1 MADGKVKIETSVDQK
16 GIETG
21 LQEAEKKIQDFGK
34 AAQTEAQQVDKS
46 LSSMGQNVGS
56 DLQTGM
62 DHAQDV
68 MEQGAD
74 QITDAVADVDQSLEG
89 MGDGVSQSPLAEDM
103 QGVSESVDAS
113 AEEIVD
119 SIQDVEEAADQVGE
133 NADTS
138 GLSQSFRDAES
149 EIDSSCTGIDAA
161 VSKATQVIA
170 GFVSAAAITAAVKQA
185 TQYVVQV
192 GSAFE
197 ASMSEVQAISGA
209 TGAELEKM
217 SAKAKQLGS
226 TSRFSAT
233 EVSQAFKYMSLA
245 GWDVSQSIS
254 AVDGVIQLAA
264 ASGMDLAAASDMVT
278 DYLSAF
284 GMEADQATYM
294 ADMLAYA
301 QAHSNT
307 TAEML
312 GEAYKNCAANL
323 NASGQDIETTT
334 ALLEGMANQGKKG
347 SEAGTQLAAIMRDLT
362 AKMDEGAIQI
372 GETSVAVMDAQ
383 GNFRDLTD
391 IITDVDAA
399 TEGMGDAQK
408 AAALA
413 STFTSD
419 SITGL
424 NLILNEGIDKIAGY
438 ETELR
443 NSSGAASDMADTMQ
457 NNLQGKIT
465 AAGSALEGLGIA
477 AYDYISGPAGTV
489 VDMATGIFKGLTD
502 VLTPELDTAHQLL
515 ADAENTSAAVQSIY
529 DKMESQQKSFK
540 SNRDSIEAN
549 AEVAKR
555 LADNLF
561 DLADKADLSATDL
574 QTMGVY
580 VDELNSLIPDMNLS
594 LNEQTG
600 ELSMTREEVD
610 KLTESYKEQ
619 AIQQAFMEHYSE
631 LAGDYTS
638 ALKTAAEAKRNFD
651 MALADPE
658 ANAVWEQ
665 YKKKAEEFHTA
676 GEEWEDAYI
685 HAGNAIW
692 AANQAN
698 GDLLDGLLSSEE
710 AMNSAEQAVND
721 CDGAMQEWND
731 TMQDY
736 KESMSSATDATNDLS
751 EAQDNTTT
759 STEELLTAT
768 IEYEGQTYKT
778 IQEVSE
784 YFKKLEETYDSVYES
799 AMSSIMGQLDLYN
812 EWSAGAEITAAKALE
827 NFASC
832 VNGMTSYSE
841 NLSAL
846 TKGVEDVSTGSIEAL
861 DAGFVQYLR
870 DLGPQS
876 ASLVAAIAQ
885 EINAGNVQYI
895 QDLNDN
901 WDKYYNVSVEIAE
914 ENAEAETGFKEFA
927 GDLVSTAQQTAQDAT
942 QATADGIDSK
952 RPQVDESLQS
962 IAYDFMEKLTI
973 PDETTKIGS
982 DNIAGYITGAESKQ
996 PEVSTTAISLAGATE
1011 DGLTDTDA
1019 TTQIGSDNIVGYITG
1034 AEAQKENAENAAV
1047 DISNA
1052 TDDGLGSADTAK
1064 TAGKLM
1070 ASLLGV
1076 LVAGTTLAWIDG
1088 VAVSNAMNL
1097 GLGSA
1102 DTAGT
1107 ASKLSDKYVRRT
1119 REYRGEA
1126 ESAGRYL
1133 AEGFAAGIY
1142 AGQGSVAAAA
1152 ASSARAALA
1161 AFRATAQIHSP
1172 SAAAKADA
1180 LYVPEGWA
1188 GGIEEGKEQV
1198 EEAAADT
1205 ADATLDG
1212 FKDVL
1217 LPDLDLGWAVD
1228 QIRQA
1233 SYTMDAE
1240 LAQRATEST
1249 METVARSAPES
1260 QEKGSSD
1267 FDYDRLGEVVA
1278 SAIDGMDVRL
1288 DGKKVGK
1295 VMTSR
1300 INAGLQEYAQMNQRG
1315 VM

>member
-16 GIETG
+16 GIEVG
-21 LQEAEKKIQDFGK
+21 LQESERKINDFGK
-34 AAQTEAQQVDKS
+34 NAQNEAKQVDKS
-46 LSSMGQNVGS
+46 LSSMGQNVGTE
-56 DLQTGM
+56 LGTGM

-74 QITDAVADVDQSLEG
+74 QITNAVEEVDQSLEE
-89 MGDGVSQSPLAEDM
+89 MGEGVSEAPIAENL
-103 QGVSESVDAS
+103 QTVSESVDES
-113 AEEIVD
+113 ANQIVD
-119 SIQDVEEAADQVGE
+119 SIQDIEEATDQVGV

-138 GLSQSFRDAES
+138 GLSESFREAET

-161 VSKATQVIA
+161 VSKAGQTIA
-170 GFVSAAAITAAVKQA
+170 TFVSAAAIASAVKQA
-185 TQYVVQV
+185 TQYVVEV

-226 TSRFSAT
+226 TTKFSAT
-233 EVSQAFKYMSLA
+233 EASQAFKYMALA
-245 GWDVSQSIS
+245 GWDTNKSIS
-254 AVDGVIQLAA
+254 AVDGVLQLAA

-284 GMEADQATYM
+284 GMEASQATYM

-301 QAHSNT
+301 QSHSNT
-307 TAEML
+307 TAEQL
-312 GEAYKNCAANL
+312 GEAYKNCAANM

-334 ALLEGMANQGKKG
+334 AMLEALANQGSKS
-347 SEAGTQLAAIMRDLT
+347 SEAGTKVSAIMRDIT
-362 AKMDEGAIQI
+362 AKMDEGKIAI
-372 GETSVAVMDAQ
+372 GDTTVAVMDAN
-383 GNFRDLTD
+383 GNFRDM
-391 IITDVDAA
+391 TDVIKDVDDA
-399 TEGMGDAQK
+399 TKNMGDAEK

-419 SITGL
+419 SISGL
-424 NLILNEGIDKIAGY
+424 NMILNEGVDKITGY
-438 ETELR
+438 EEELR
-443 NSSGAASDMADTMQ
+443 NSIGAAADMADTMQ

-489 VDMATGIFKGLTD
+489 VDMATGMFKGLTD
-502 VLTPELDTAHQLL
+502 LISPAKSEMEQYIDDINIALDTVDASLKTAEKTMDAATVDTNKLETYKKTLLDLTGVENKNEYQKYQL
-515 ADAENTSAAVQSIY
+515 
-529 DKMESQQKSFK
+529 
-540 SNRDSIEAN
+540 
-549 AEVAKR
+549 KR
-555 LADNLF
+555 I
-561 DLADKADLSATDL
+561 
-574 QTMGVY
+574 
-580 VDELNSLIPDMNLS
+580 VDELSDTIPELAAAYDEETGSISLTNQEIEKLLDNQEAQVMQASAQEALEKVYQARFDAT
-594 LNEQTG
+594 LALTQAQDGLTEAQKRWNERVDEALGPNHQVVETLQDYYDITG
-600 ELSMTREEVD
+600 NTDDELEDLALSMESLSAEVD
-610 KLTESYKEQ
+610 RAQ
-619 AIQQAFMEHYSE
+619 
-631 LAGDYTS
+631 
-638 ALKTAAEAKRNFD
+638 
-651 MALADPE
+651 
-658 ANAVWEQ
+658 
-665 YKKKAEEFHTA
+665 
-676 GEEWEDAYI
+676 
-685 HAGNAIW
+685 
-692 AANQAN
+692 
-698 GDLLDGLLSSEE
+698 
-710 AMNSAEQAVND
+710 
-721 CDGAMQEWND
+721 
-731 TMQDY
+731 
-736 KESMSSATDATNDLS
+736 
-751 EAQDNTTT
+751 EAQDKANETA
-759 STEELLTAT
+759 EEYEKTVDRVKESLIGETDAQKEEKDAVEDGTDAKKGAITVNQDLLTSE
-768 IEYEGQTYKT
+768 IEYAGQTYKT
-778 IQEVSE
+778 TGEIAEKFQNLQEAYKSA
-784 YFKKLEETYDSVYES
+784 YES
-799 AMSSIMGQLDLYN
+799 AQGSIMGQLSLYS

-832 VNGMTSYSE
+832 VNGMTNYAA
-841 NLSAL
+841 NLDAL
-846 TKGVEDVSTGSIEAL
+846 TQGVTDVSTNSVVAL
-861 DAGFVQYLR
+861 DTGFVQYLR

-927 GDLVSTAQQTAQDAT
+927 GDLISTAQQTAQDAT

-1011 DGLTDTDA
+1011 DGLIDTDA

-1034 AEAQKENAENAAV
+1034 AEAQKENAENTAV

-1064 TAGKLM
+1064 TAGDLL

-1076 LVAGTTLAWIDG
+1076 LVAGTALAWADG
-1088 VAVSNAMNL
+1088 FAVSHAMNL
-1097 GLGSA
+1097 GLGSV
-1102 DTAGT
+1102 DTAKT
-1107 ASKLSDKYVRRT
+1107 ATKLSDKYIQKIRD
-1119 REYRGEA
+1119 YRGQS

-1260 QEKGSSD
+1260 QETGSSD

>member
-438 ETELR
+438 EEELR
-443 NSSGAASDMADTMQ
+443 NSSGAAANMADTMQ

-489 VDMATGIFKGLTD
+489 VDMATGMFKGLTD
-502 VLTPELDTAHQLL
+502 LISPARSEMEQYIDDINAALDTV
-515 ADAENTSAAVQSIY
+515 DASLETAEKTMNAAAVDTS
-529 DKMESQQKSFK
+529 KLESYKKTLLDLNGVENKNEYQKYQL
-540 SNRDSIEAN
+540 
-549 AEVAKR
+549 KR
-555 LADNLF
+555 I
-561 DLADKADLSATDL
+561 
-574 QTMGVY
+574 
-580 VDELNSLIPDMNLS
+580 VDELSDTIPELAAAYDEETGSINLTNQEIEKLLDNQKAQVMQASAQEALEKVYQARFDATLALTQAQDGLTEAQKRWNERVDEALGPNHQVVESLQDYYDITGNTDDELEDLALS
-594 LNEQTG
+594 IES
-600 ELSMTREEVD
+600 LSAEVD
-610 KLTESYKEQ
+610 RAQ
-619 AIQQAFMEHYSE
+619 
-631 LAGDYTS
+631 
-638 ALKTAAEAKRNFD
+638 
-651 MALADPE
+651 
-658 ANAVWEQ
+658 
-665 YKKKAEEFHTA
+665 
-676 GEEWEDAYI
+676 
-685 HAGNAIW
+685 
-692 AANQAN
+692 
-698 GDLLDGLLSSEE
+698 
-710 AMNSAEQAVND
+710 
-721 CDGAMQEWND
+721 
-731 TMQDY
+731 
-736 KESMSSATDATNDLS
+736 
-751 EAQDNTTT
+751 EAQDKANETA
-759 STEELLTAT
+759 EEYEKTVDRVKERLIGETDAQKEEKDAVEDGTDAKKGAITVNQDLLTSE
-768 IEYEGQTYKT
+768 IEYAGQTYKT
-778 IQEVSE
+778 
-784 YFKKLEETYDSVYES
+784 
-799 AMSSIMGQLDLYN
+799 
-812 EWSAGAEITAAKALE
+812 
-827 NFASC
+827 
-832 VNGMTSYSE
+832 
-841 NLSAL
+841 
-846 TKGVEDVSTGSIEAL
+846 TG
-861 DAGFVQYLR
+861 
-870 DLGPQS
+870 
-876 ASLVAAIAQ
+876 
-885 EINAGNVQYI
+885 
-895 QDLNDN
+895 
-901 WDKYYNVSVEIAE
+901 EIAE
-914 ENAEAETGFKEFA
+914 SFRPCKKHIKVRMKALKA
-927 GDLVSTAQQTAQDAT
+927 LLW
-942 QATADGIDSK
+942 DS
-952 RPQVDESLQS
+952 
-962 IAYDFMEKLTI
+962 
-973 PDETTKIGS
+973 
-982 DNIAGYITGAESKQ
+982 
-996 PEVSTTAISLAGATE
+996 
-1011 DGLTDTDA
+1011 
-1019 TTQIGSDNIVGYITG
+1019 
-1034 AEAQKENAENAAV
+1034 
-1047 DISNA
+1047 
-1052 TDDGLGSADTAK
+1052 
-1064 TAGKLM
+1064 
-1070 ASLLGV
+1070 
-1076 LVAGTTLAWIDG
+1076 
-1088 VAVSNAMNL
+1088 
-1097 GLGSA
+1097 
-1102 DTAGT
+1102 
-1107 ASKLSDKYVRRT
+1107 
-1119 REYRGEA
+1119 
-1126 ESAGRYL
+1126 
-1133 AEGFAAGIY
+1133 
-1142 AGQGSVAAAA
+1142 
-1152 ASSARAALA
+1152 
-1161 AFRATAQIHSP
+1161 
-1172 SAAAKADA
+1172 
-1180 LYVPEGWA
+1180 
-1188 GGIEEGKEQV
+1188 
-1198 EEAAADT
+1198 
-1205 ADATLDG
+1205 
-1212 FKDVL
+1212 
-1217 LPDLDLGWAVD
+1217 
-1228 QIRQA
+1228 
-1233 SYTMDAE
+1233 
-1240 LAQRATEST
+1240 
-1249 METVARSAPES
+1249 
-1260 QEKGSSD
+1260 
-1267 FDYDRLGEVVA
+1267 
-1278 SAIDGMDVRL
+1278 
-1288 DGKKVGK
+1288 
-1295 VMTSR
+1295 
-1300 INAGLQEYAQMNQRG
+1300 
-1315 VM
+1315 

>member
-1 MADGKVKIETSVDQK
+1 MADGKIKIETSVDQK

-21 LQEAEKKIQDFGK
+21 LQESEKKIQDFGK

-284 GMEADQATYM
+284 GMEASQATYM

-301 QAHSNT
+301 QSHSNT
-307 TAEML
+307 TAEQL
-312 GEAYKNCAANL
+312 GEAYKNCAANM

-334 ALLEGMANQGKKG
+334 AMLEALANQGSKS
-347 SEAGTQLAAIMRDLT
+347 SEAGTKVSAIMRDIT
-362 AKMDEGAIQI
+362 AKMDEGKIAI
-372 GETSVAVMDAQ
+372 GDTTVAVMDAN
-383 GNFRDLTD
+383 GNFRDMTD
-391 IITDVDAA
+391 IIKDVDTA
-399 TEGMGDAQK
+399 TQGMGDAEK

-419 SITGL
+419 SISGL
-424 NLILNEGIDKIAGY
+424 NMILNEGVDKITGY
-438 ETELR
+438 EEELR
-443 NSSGAASDMADTMQ
+443 NSSGAAADMADTMQ

-489 VDMATGIFKGLTD
+489 VDMATGMFKGLTD
-502 VLTPELDTAHQLL
+502 LISPAKSEMEQYIDDINIALDTV
-515 ADAENTSAAVQSIY
+515 DAS
-529 DKMESQQKSFK
+529 
-540 SNRDSIEAN
+540 
-549 AEVAKR
+549 
-555 LADNLF
+555 
-561 DLADKADLSATDL
+561 
-574 QTMGVY
+574 
-580 VDELNSLIPDMNLS
+580 
-594 LNEQTG
+594 
-600 ELSMTREEVD
+600 
-610 KLTESYKEQ
+610 
-619 AIQQAFMEHYSE
+619 
-631 LAGDYTS
+631 
-638 ALKTAAEAKRNFD
+638 LKTAEKTMDAATVDTNKLET
-651 MALADPE
+651 
-658 ANAVWEQ
+658 
-665 YKKKAEEFHTA
+665 YKKT
-676 GEEWEDAYI
+676 
-685 HAGNAIW
+685 
-692 AANQAN
+692 
-698 GDLLDGLLSSEE
+698 LLDLTGVENKNEYQKYQLKRIVAELSDTIPELAAAYDEETGSISLTNQEIEKLLDNQKAQVMQASAQEALEKVYQAQFDATLALTQAQDGLTEAQKRWNERVDEALGPNHQVVESLQDYYDITGNTDDELEDLALSIESL
-710 AMNSAEQAVND
+710 SAEVDRAQ
-721 CDGAMQEWND
+721 
-731 TMQDY
+731 
-736 KESMSSATDATNDLS
+736 
-751 EAQDNTTT
+751 EAQDKANETA
-759 STEELLTAT
+759 EEYEKTVDRVKESLIGETDAQKDEKDAVEDGTDAKKGAITANQDLLTSE
-768 IEYEGQTYKT
+768 IEYAGQTYKT
-778 IQEVSE
+778 TGEIAEKFQTLQEAYKSA
-784 YFKKLEETYDSVYES
+784 YES
-799 AMSSIMGQLDLYN
+799 AQGSIMGQLSLYS

-832 VNGMTSYSE
+832 VNGMTNYAA
-841 NLSAL
+841 NLDAL
-846 TKGVEDVSTGSIEAL
+846 TQGVTDVSTNSVVAL
-861 DAGFVQYLR
+861 DTGFVQYLR

-1019 TTQIGSDNIVGYITG
+1019 TTQIGSGNIVGYITG

-1133 AEGFAAGIY
+1133 SEGFAAGIY

-1180 LYVPEGWA
+1180 LFVPEGWA
-1188 GGIEEGKEQV
+1188 GGIEAGQEQV
-1198 EEAAADT
+1198 EKAAEET
-1205 ADATLDG
+1205 AEVTLDS
-1212 FKDVL
+1212 FKDFL
-1217 LPDLDLGWAVD
+1217 LPEVD
-1228 QIRQA
+1228 TSLVIDQLTQQPQI
-1233 SYTMDAE
+1233 
-1240 LAQRATEST
+1240 LAQTITESGT
-1249 METVARSAPES
+1249 ESVVRSMPVQSESASSEPDYEKVGEAVARALENT
-1260 QEKGSSD
+1260 E
-1267 FDYDRLGEVVA
+1267 
-1278 SAIDGMDVRL
+1278 VRL

-1295 VMTSR
+1295 VMTGR

>member
-1 MADGKVKIETSVDQK
+1 MSDGKVKIETSVDPQ

-21 LQEAEKKIQDFGK
+21 LQDSEKKIQNFGK
-34 AAQTEAQQVDKS
+34 TAQDQAQQVDKS
-46 LSSMGQNVGS
+46 LSSMGQNVGN

-89 MGDGVSQSPLAEDM
+89 MGDGVSQSPIAEDM

-226 TSRFSAT
+226 TTKFSAT
-233 EVSQAFKYMSLA
+233 EASQALKYMALA
-245 GWDVSQSIS
+245 GWDTNKSIS
-254 AVDGVIQLAA
+254 AIDGVLQLAA
-264 ASGMDLAAASDMVT
+264 ASGIDLAAASDMVT

-284 GMEADQATYM
+284 GMEASQATYM

-301 QAHSNT
+301 QSHSNT
-307 TAEML
+307 TAEQL

-399 TEGMGDAQK
+399 TAGMGDAEK

-413 STFTSD
+413 TTFTSD

-424 NLILNEGIDKIAGY
+424 NLILNEGIGKIAGY
-438 ETELR
+438 EEELR
-443 NSSGAASDMADTMQ
+443 NSSGAAADMADTMQ

-477 AYDYISGPAGTV
+477 AYDYVSGPAGKV
-489 VDMATGIFKGLTD
+489 VDVATGMFKGVTD
-502 VLTPELDTAHQLL
+502 LITPVKSEMEQYIDDINATLDTVEASAEKTMDTATVDTGKLETYKKTLLELNGVENKNEYQKYQL
-515 ADAENTSAAVQSIY
+515 
-529 DKMESQQKSFK
+529 
-540 SNRDSIEAN
+540 
-549 AEVAKR
+549 KR
-555 LADNLF
+555 I
-561 DLADKADLSATDL
+561 
-574 QTMGVY
+574 
-580 VDELNSLIPDMNLS
+580 VDELSETIPELAEAYDDETGSINLTNQEIEKLIDNQKAQVMQASAQAALEKVYQAQFDATLS
-594 LNEQTG
+594 LTQAQDG
-600 ELSMTREEVD
+600 
-610 KLTESYKEQ
+610 LTEAQ
-619 AIQQAFMEHYSE
+619 
-631 LAGDYTS
+631 
-638 ALKTAAEAKRNFD
+638 
-651 MALADPE
+651 
-658 ANAVWEQ
+658 
-665 YKKKAEEFHTA
+665 KK
-676 GEEWEDAYI
+676 
-685 HAGNAIW
+685 
-692 AANQAN
+692 
-698 GDLLDGLLSSEE
+698 
-710 AMNSAEQAVND
+710 
-721 CDGAMQEWND
+721 WND
-731 TMQDY
+731 VAGAAAVTAPIETYNDY
-736 KESMSSATDATNDLS
+736 VAVTGQASESVEHLYNEMVNAKDVVDRAQ
-751 EAQDNTTT
+751 EAQDKANETAEEYEKTVDKVKESLIGETDAQKADSEATDEATDKKEKLT
-759 STEELLTAT
+759 SANQELLTSQ
-768 IEYEGQTYKT
+768 IEYAGKTYKT
-778 IQEVSE
+778 TDEIAEK
-784 YFKKLEETYDSVYES
+784 FETLKDAYES
-799 AMSSIMGQLDLYN
+799 AYESAQGSIMGQLSLYS
-812 EWSAGAEITAAKALE
+812 EWSAGAEITASKALE

-832 VNGMTSYSE
+832 VSGMTNYAV
-841 NLSAL
+841 NLDAL
-846 TKGVEDVSTGSIEAL
+846 TQGVTDVSNNSIVAL
-861 DAGFVQYLR
+861 DEGFVQYLR
-870 DLGPQS
+870 NLGPQS

-901 WDKYYNVSVEIAE
+901 WDKYYNVSVEIAD
-914 ENAEAETGFKEFA
+914 ENAEAETGYKAYAER
-927 GDLVSTAQQTAQDAT
+927 LVSTAQQAAQDAT

-1019 TTQIGSDNIVGYITG
+1019 TTQIGSDNVAGYITG
-1034 AEAQKENAENAAV
+1034 AEAQKENAENTAV

-1064 TAGKLM
+1064 TAGDLL

-1076 LVAGTTLAWIDG
+1076 LVAGTALAWADG
-1088 VAVSNAMNL
+1088 FAVSHAMNL
-1097 GLGSA
+1097 GLGSV
-1102 DTAGT
+1102 DTAKT
-1107 ASKLSDKYVRRT
+1107 ATKLSDKYIQKIRD
-1119 REYRGEA
+1119 YRGQS

-1260 QEKGSSD
+1260 QETGSSD

>member
-1 MADGKVKIETSVDQK
+1 MADGKIKIETSVDQK

-21 LQEAEKKIQDFGK
+21 LQESEKKIQDFGK

-284 GMEADQATYM
+284 GMEASQATYM

-301 QAHSNT
+301 QSHSNT
-307 TAEML
+307 TAEQL
-312 GEAYKNCAANL
+312 GEAYKNCAANM

-334 ALLEGMANQGKKG
+334 AMLEALANQGSKS
-347 SEAGTQLAAIMRDLT
+347 SEAGTKVSAIMRDIT
-362 AKMDEGAIQI
+362 AKMDEGKIAI
-372 GETSVAVMDAQ
+372 GDTTVAVMDAN
-383 GNFRDLTD
+383 GNFRDMTD
-391 IITDVDAA
+391 IIKDVDTA
-399 TEGMGDAQK
+399 TQGMGDAEK

-419 SITGL
+419 SISGL
-424 NLILNEGIDKIAGY
+424 NMILNEGVDKITGY
-438 ETELR
+438 EEELR
-443 NSSGAASDMADTMQ
+443 NSSGAAADMADTMQ

-489 VDMATGIFKGLTD
+489 VDMATGMFKGLTD
-502 VLTPELDTAHQLL
+502 LISPAKSEMEQYIDDINIALDTV
-515 ADAENTSAAVQSIY
+515 DAS
-529 DKMESQQKSFK
+529 
-540 SNRDSIEAN
+540 
-549 AEVAKR
+549 
-555 LADNLF
+555 
-561 DLADKADLSATDL
+561 
-574 QTMGVY
+574 
-580 VDELNSLIPDMNLS
+580 
-594 LNEQTG
+594 
-600 ELSMTREEVD
+600 
-610 KLTESYKEQ
+610 
-619 AIQQAFMEHYSE
+619 
-631 LAGDYTS
+631 
-638 ALKTAAEAKRNFD
+638 LKTAEKTMDAATVDTNKLET
-651 MALADPE
+651 
-658 ANAVWEQ
+658 
-665 YKKKAEEFHTA
+665 YKKT
-676 GEEWEDAYI
+676 
-685 HAGNAIW
+685 
-692 AANQAN
+692 
-698 GDLLDGLLSSEE
+698 LLDLTGVENKNEYQKYQLKRIVAELSDTIPELAAAYDEETGSISLTNQEIEKLLDNQKAQVMQASAQEALEKVYQAQFDATLALTQAQDGLTEAQKRWNERVDEALGPNHQVVESLQDYYDITGNTDDELEDLALSIESL
-710 AMNSAEQAVND
+710 SAEVDRAQ
-721 CDGAMQEWND
+721 
-731 TMQDY
+731 
-736 KESMSSATDATNDLS
+736 
-751 EAQDNTTT
+751 EAQDKANETA
-759 STEELLTAT
+759 EEYEKTVDRVKESLIGETDAQKDEKDAVEDGTDAKKGAITANQDLLTSE
-768 IEYEGQTYKT
+768 IEYAGQTYKT
-778 IQEVSE
+778 TGEIAEKFQTLQEAYKSA
-784 YFKKLEETYDSVYES
+784 YES
-799 AMSSIMGQLDLYN
+799 AQGSIMGQLSLYS

-832 VNGMTSYSE
+832 VNGMTNYAA
-841 NLSAL
+841 NLDAL
-846 TKGVEDVSTGSIEAL
+846 TQGVTDVSTNSVVAL
-861 DAGFVQYLR
+861 DTGFVQYLR

-1019 TTQIGSDNIVGYITG
+1019 TTQIGSGNIVGYITG

-1133 AEGFAAGIY
+1133 SEGFAAGIY

-1161 AFRATAQIHSP
+1161 EFRATAQIHSP

-1180 LYVPEGWA
+1180 LFVPEGWA
-1188 GGIEEGKEQV
+1188 GGIEAGQEQV
-1198 EEAAADT
+1198 EKAAEET
-1205 ADATLDG
+1205 AEVTLDS
-1212 FKDVL
+1212 FKDFL
-1217 LPDLDLGWAVD
+1217 LPEVD
-1228 QIRQA
+1228 TSLVIDQLTQQPQI
-1233 SYTMDAE
+1233 
-1240 LAQRATEST
+1240 LAQTITESGT
-1249 METVARSAPES
+1249 ESVVRSMPVQSESASSEPDYEKVGEAVARALENT
-1260 QEKGSSD
+1260 E
-1267 FDYDRLGEVVA
+1267 
-1278 SAIDGMDVRL
+1278 VRL

-1295 VMTSR
+1295 VMTGR

>member
-1 MADGKVKIETSVDQK
+1 MADGKIKIETSVDQK

-21 LQEAEKKIQDFGK
+21 LQESEKKIQDFGK

-399 TEGMGDAQK
+399 TKGMGDAQK

-438 ETELR
+438 EEELR
-443 NSSGAASDMADTMQ
+443 NSSGAAANMADTMQ

-477 AYDYISGPAGTV
+477 AYSYISGPAGKV
-489 VDMATGIFKGLTD
+489 VDTATSMFKGMTD
-502 VLTPELDTAHQLL
+502 LISPARSEMEQYIDDINAALDTV
-515 ADAENTSAAVQSIY
+515 DASLETAEKTMNAAAVDTS
-529 DKMESQQKSFK
+529 KLESYKKTLLDLNGVENKNEYQKYQL
-540 SNRDSIEAN
+540 
-549 AEVAKR
+549 KR
-555 LADNLF
+555 I
-561 DLADKADLSATDL
+561 
-574 QTMGVY
+574 
-580 VDELNSLIPDMNLS
+580 VDELSDTIPELAAAYDEETGSINLTNQEIEKLLDNQKAQVMQASAQAALEKVYQAQFDAALS
-594 LNEQTG
+594 LTQAQDG
-600 ELSMTREEVD
+600 
-610 KLTESYKEQ
+610 LTEAQ
-619 AIQQAFMEHYSE
+619 
-631 LAGDYTS
+631 
-638 ALKTAAEAKRNFD
+638 
-651 MALADPE
+651 
-658 ANAVWEQ
+658 
-665 YKKKAEEFHTA
+665 KK
-676 GEEWEDAYI
+676 
-685 HAGNAIW
+685 
-692 AANQAN
+692 
-698 GDLLDGLLSSEE
+698 
-710 AMNSAEQAVND
+710 
-721 CDGAMQEWND
+721 WND
-731 TMQDY
+731 VASAASVSAPIETYNDY
-736 KESMSSATDATNDLS
+736 VAVTGQASDSVEQLYNEMVNAKDAVDRAQ
-751 EAQDNTTT
+751 EAQDKANETA
-759 STEELLTAT
+759 EEYEKTVDQVKESLIGETDAQKEEKDAVEDGTDAKKGAITVNQDLLTSE
-768 IEYEGQTYKT
+768 IEYAGQTYKT
-778 IQEVSE
+778 TGEIAEKFQTLQEAYKSA
-784 YFKKLEETYDSVYES
+784 YES
-799 AMSSIMGQLDLYN
+799 AQGSIMGQLSLYS

-832 VNGMTSYSE
+832 VNGMTNYAA
-841 NLSAL
+841 NLDAL
-846 TKGVEDVSTGSIEAL
+846 TQGVTDVSTNSVVAL
-861 DAGFVQYLR
+861 DTGFVQYLR

>member
-74 QITDAVADVDQSLEG
+74 QITDAVADVDQSLDG
-89 MGDGVSQSPLAEDM
+89 MGDGVSKAPLTEEM
-103 QGVSESVDAS
+103 QRASESVSESAEKIAKS
-113 AEEIVD
+113 AEEAD
-119 SIQDVEEAADQVGE
+119 KSTEEFGK
-133 NADTS
+133 NTDTS
-138 GLSQSFRDAES
+138 GMRKSFREAER
-149 EIDSSCTGIDAA
+149 EVGSSCTGIDVA
-161 VSKATQVIA
+161 VSKATQIIA
-170 GFVSAAAITAAVKQA
+170 GFVSAAAITAAAKQA
-185 TQYVVQV
+185 TQYVIEV

-209 TGAELEKM
+209 TSAELEKM

-284 GMEADQATYM
+284 GMEASQATYM

-301 QAHSNT
+301 QSHSNT
-307 TAEML
+307 TAEQL
-312 GEAYKNCAANL
+312 GEAYKNCAANM

-334 ALLEGMANQGKKG
+334 AMLEALANQGSKS
-347 SEAGTQLAAIMRDLT
+347 SEAGTKVSAIMRDIT
-362 AKMDEGAIQI
+362 AKMDEGKIAI
-372 GETSVAVMDAQ
+372 GDTTVAVMDAN
-383 GNFRDLTD
+383 GNFRDMTD
-391 IITDVDAA
+391 IIKDVDTA
-399 TEGMGDAQK
+399 TQGMGDAEK

-419 SITGL
+419 SISGL
-424 NLILNEGIDKIAGY
+424 NMILNEGVDKITGY
-438 ETELR
+438 EEELR
-443 NSSGAASDMADTMQ
+443 NSSGAAADMADTMQ

-489 VDMATGIFKGLTD
+489 VDMATGMFKGLTD
-502 VLTPELDTAHQLL
+502 LISPAKSEMEQYIDDINIALDTV
-515 ADAENTSAAVQSIY
+515 DAS
-529 DKMESQQKSFK
+529 
-540 SNRDSIEAN
+540 
-549 AEVAKR
+549 
-555 LADNLF
+555 
-561 DLADKADLSATDL
+561 
-574 QTMGVY
+574 
-580 VDELNSLIPDMNLS
+580 
-594 LNEQTG
+594 
-600 ELSMTREEVD
+600 
-610 KLTESYKEQ
+610 
-619 AIQQAFMEHYSE
+619 
-631 LAGDYTS
+631 
-638 ALKTAAEAKRNFD
+638 LKTAEKTMDAATVDTNKLET
-651 MALADPE
+651 
-658 ANAVWEQ
+658 
-665 YKKKAEEFHTA
+665 YKKT
-676 GEEWEDAYI
+676 
-685 HAGNAIW
+685 
-692 AANQAN
+692 
-698 GDLLDGLLSSEE
+698 LLDLTGVENKNEYQKYQLKRIVAELSDTIPELAAAYDEETGSISLTNQEIEKLLDNQKAQVMQASAQEALEKVYQAQFDATLALTQAQDGLTEAQKRWNERVDEALGPNHQVVESLQDYYDITGNTDDELEDLALSIESL
-710 AMNSAEQAVND
+710 SAEVDRAQ
-721 CDGAMQEWND
+721 
-731 TMQDY
+731 
-736 KESMSSATDATNDLS
+736 
-751 EAQDNTTT
+751 EAQDKANETA
-759 STEELLTAT
+759 EEYEKTVDRVKESLIGETDAQKDEKDAVEDGTDAKKGAITANQDLLTSE
-768 IEYEGQTYKT
+768 IEYAGQTYKT
-778 IQEVSE
+778 TGEIAEKFQTLQEAYKSA
-784 YFKKLEETYDSVYES
+784 YES
-799 AMSSIMGQLDLYN
+799 AQGSIMGQLSLYS

-832 VNGMTSYSE
+832 VNGMTNYAA
-841 NLSAL
+841 NLDAL
-846 TKGVEDVSTGSIEAL
+846 TQGVTDVSTNSVVAL
-861 DAGFVQYLR
+861 DTGFVQYLR

-1034 AEAQKENAENAAV
+1034 AEAQKENAENTAV

-1180 LYVPEGWA
+1180 LFVPEGWA
-1188 GGIEEGKEQV
+1188 GGIEDGQEQV
-1198 EEAAADT
+1198 EKAAEET
-1205 ADATLDG
+1205 AEVTLDS
-1212 FKDVL
+1212 FKDLL
-1217 LPDLDLGWAVD
+1217 LPEVD
-1228 QIRQA
+1228 TSLVIDQLTQQPQI
-1233 SYTMDAE
+1233 
-1240 LAQRATEST
+1240 LAQTITESGT
-1249 METVARSAPES
+1249 ESVVRSIPEQSESASSEPDYEKVGEAVARALENT
-1260 QEKGSSD
+1260 E
-1267 FDYDRLGEVVA
+1267 
-1278 SAIDGMDVRL
+1278 VRL

>member
-1 MADGKVKIETSVDQK
+1 MSDGKVKIETSVDPQ

-21 LQEAEKKIQDFGK
+21 LQDSEKKIQDFGK
-34 AAQTEAQQVDKS
+34 TAQDQAQQVDKS
-46 LSSMGQNVGS
+46 LSSMGQNVGN

-103 QGVSESVDAS
+103 QGVSKSVDAS

-185 TQYVVQV
+185 TRYVVQV

-209 TGAELEKM
+209 TSAELEKM

-438 ETELR
+438 EEELR
-443 NSSGAASDMADTMQ
+443 SSSGAAANMADTMQ

-489 VDMATGIFKGLTD
+489 VDMATGMFKGLTD
-502 VLTPELDTAHQLL
+502 LISPARSEMEQYIDDINAALDTVDASLETAEKIMDTATVDTNKLEAYKKILLDLNGVENKNEYQKYQLKRIVDELSDTISEL
-515 ADAENTSAAVQSIY
+515 AAAYDEEKGSINLTTQEIEKLIATQEKQVMLQAAQEAKNEVYKELTNATLAAQMAQDGLTEAQQKWNDIAGSAAVSAPIETYNDYVAVTGQAS
-529 DKMESQQKSFK
+529 
-540 SNRDSIEAN
+540 DSVE
-549 AEVAKR
+549 R
-555 LADNLF
+555 LYNEM
-561 DLADKADLSATDL
+561 LSAKAASERAEEAKSKAEKTTKD
-574 QTMGVY
+574 Y
-580 VDELNSLIPDMNLS
+580 EKAVDEM
-594 LNEQTG
+594 
-600 ELSMTREEVD
+600 
-610 KLTESYKEQ
+610 TESLLGETDAQKEEKDAVEDDTDAKKG
-619 AIQQAFMEHYSE
+619 AI
-631 LAGDYTS
+631 T
-638 ALKTAAEAKRNFD
+638 
-651 MALADPE
+651 
-658 ANAVWEQ
+658 V
-665 YKKKAEEFHTA
+665 
-676 GEEWEDAYI
+676 
-685 HAGNAIW
+685 
-692 AANQAN
+692 NQ
-698 GDLLDGLLSSEE
+698 DLLTSE
-710 AMNSAEQAVND
+710 
-721 CDGAMQEWND
+721 
-731 TMQDY
+731 
-736 KESMSSATDATNDLS
+736 
-751 EAQDNTTT
+751 
-759 STEELLTAT
+759 
-768 IEYEGQTYKT
+768 IEYAGQTYKT
-778 IQEVSE
+778 TGEIAEKFQTLQEAYKSA
-784 YFKKLEETYDSVYES
+784 YES
-799 AMSSIMGQLDLYN
+799 AQGSIMGQLSLYS

-832 VNGMTSYSE
+832 VNGMTNYAA
-841 NLSAL
+841 NLDAL
-846 TKGVEDVSTGSIEAL
+846 TQGVTDVSTNSIVAL
-861 DAGFVQYLR
+861 DTGFVQYLR

-901 WDKYYNVSVEIAE
+901 WDKYYNVSVEIAD
-914 ENAEAETGFKEFA
+914 ENAEAETGYKQFA
-927 GDLVSTAQQTAQDAT
+927 EDLVSTSQQTAQNTT
-942 QATADGIDSK
+942 QATADGISSVQD
-952 RPQVDESLQS
+952 RIHESTS
-962 IAYDFMEKLTI
+962 IVMKDFTDTLTI
-973 PDETTKIGS
+973 PDETSKIGS

-996 PEVSTTAISLAGATE
+996 QEVSNTAIALATTTE
-1011 DGLTDTDA
+1011 DGLTDTA
-1019 TTQIGSDNIVGYITG
+1019 QTTQIGSDNVAGYITG
-1034 AEAQKENAENAAV
+1034 AESQKDAAQDTAV
-1047 DISNA
+1047 GISEA
-1052 TDDGLGSADTAK
+1052 TDEGLGSADTAA
-1064 TAGKLM
+1064 TAGNLL

-1260 QEKGSSD
+1260 QETGSSD

-1278 SAIDGMDVRL
+1278 SAIDGMDVSL

>member
-1 MADGKVKIETSVDQK
+1 MADGKIKIETSVDQK
-16 GIETG
+16 GIKTG
-21 LQEAEKKIQDFGK
+21 LQESEKTVANFGK
-34 AAQTEAQQVDKS
+34 STQ
-46 LSSMGQNVGS
+46 
-56 DLQTGM
+56 
-62 DHAQDV
+62 
-68 MEQGAD
+68 
-74 QITDAVADVDQSLEG
+74 
-89 MGDGVSQSPLAEDM
+89 
-103 QGVSESVDAS
+103 
-113 AEEIVD
+113 
-119 SIQDVEEAADQVGE
+119 E
-133 NADTS
+133 N
-138 GLSQSFRDAES
+138 FK
-149 EIDSSCTGIDAA
+149 GIDAA
-161 VSKATQVIA
+161 VSKAGQTIA
-170 GFVSAAAITAAVKQA
+170 TVVSAAAIASAVKQA
-185 TQYVVQV
+185 TQYVVEV
-192 GSAFE
+192 GSTFE

-209 TGAELEKM
+209 TSAELEKM

-226 TSRFSAT
+226 SSKFSAT
-233 EVSQAFKYMSLA
+233 EASQAFKYMALA
-245 GWDVSQSIS
+245 GWDTNKSIS
-254 AVDGVIQLAA
+254 AIDGVLQLAA
-264 ASGMDLAAASDMVT
+264 ASGMDLAKASDMVT

-307 TAEML
+307 TAEQL
-312 GEAYKNCAANL
+312 GEAYKNCAANM

-334 ALLEGMANQGKKG
+334 SLLEALANQGSKS
-347 SEAGTQLAAIMRDLT
+347 SEAGTKVAAIMRDVT
-362 AKMDEGAIQI
+362 AKMDDGKIAI
-372 GETSVAVMDAQ
+372 GDTTVAVMDAN
-383 GNFRDLTD
+383 GNFRDM
-391 IITDVDAA
+391 TDVIKDVDDA
-399 TEGMGDAQK
+399 TKNMGDAEK

-419 SITGL
+419 SISGL
-424 NLILNEGIDKIAGY
+424 NMILNEGIDKVAGY
-438 ETELR
+438 EEELR

-457 NNLQGKIT
+457 SNLQGKIT

-477 AYDYISGPAGTV
+477 AYNYISGPAGKV
-489 VDMATGIFKGLTD
+489 VDIATGIFKGLTD

-529 DKMESQQKSFK
+529 DKMESQQKNFK

-768 IEYEGQTYKT
+768 IKYEGQTYKT
-778 IQEVSE
+778 TQEVSE

-812 EWSAGAEITAAKALE
+812 EWSSGSEITAAKALE

-895 QDLNDN
+895 EDLNAN
-901 WDKYYNVSVEIAE
+901 WRQYYNVSTIIAD
-914 ENAEAETGFKEFA
+914 ENAEAETGYNQFA
-927 GDLVSTAQQTAQDAT
+927 ENLISTAQQTAQDAT

-1011 DGLTDTDA
+1011 DGLIDTDA

-1034 AEAQKENAENAAV
+1034 AEAQKENAENTAV

-1180 LYVPEGWA
+1180 LFVPEGWA
-1188 GGIEEGKEQV
+1188 GGIEDGQEQV
-1198 EEAAADT
+1198 EKAAEET
-1205 ADATLDG
+1205 AEVTLDS
-1212 FKDVL
+1212 FKDLL
-1217 LPDLDLGWAVD
+1217 LPEVD
-1228 QIRQA
+1228 TSLVIDQLTQQPQI
-1233 SYTMDAE
+1233 
-1240 LAQRATEST
+1240 LAQTITESGT
-1249 METVARSAPES
+1249 ELVVRSMPEQSESASSEPDYEKVGEAVARALENT
-1260 QEKGSSD
+1260 E
-1267 FDYDRLGEVVA
+1267 
-1278 SAIDGMDVRL
+1278 VRL

-1295 VMTSR
+1295 VMTGR

>member
-74 QITDAVADVDQSLEG
+74 QITDAVADVDQSLDG
-89 MGDGVSQSPLAEDM
+89 MGDGVSKAPLTEEM
-103 QGVSESVDAS
+103 QRASESVSESAEKIAKS
-113 AEEIVD
+113 AEEAD
-119 SIQDVEEAADQVGE
+119 KSTEEFGK
-133 NADTS
+133 NTDTS
-138 GLSQSFRDAES
+138 GMRKSFREAER
-149 EIDSSCTGIDAA
+149 EVGSSCTGIDVA
-161 VSKATQVIA
+161 VSKATQIIA
-170 GFVSAAAITAAVKQA
+170 GFVSAAAITAAAKQA
-185 TQYVVQV
+185 TQYVIEV

-209 TGAELEKM
+209 TSAELEKM

-284 GMEADQATYM
+284 GMEASQATYM

-301 QAHSNT
+301 QSHSNT
-307 TAEML
+307 TAEQL
-312 GEAYKNCAANL
+312 GEAYKNCAANM

-334 ALLEGMANQGKKG
+334 AMLEALANQGSKS
-347 SEAGTQLAAIMRDLT
+347 SEAGTKVSAIMRDIT
-362 AKMDEGAIQI
+362 AKMDEGKIAI
-372 GETSVAVMDAQ
+372 GDTTVAVMDAN
-383 GNFRDLTD
+383 GNFRDMTD
-391 IITDVDAA
+391 IIKDVDTAA
-399 TEGMGDAQK
+399 QGMGDAEK

-419 SITGL
+419 SISGL
-424 NLILNEGIDKIAGY
+424 NMILNEGVDKITGY
-438 ETELR
+438 EEELR
-443 NSSGAASDMADTMQ
+443 NSSGAAADMADTMQ

-489 VDMATGIFKGLTD
+489 VDMATGMFKGLTD
-502 VLTPELDTAHQLL
+502 LISPAKSEMEQYIDDINIALDTV
-515 ADAENTSAAVQSIY
+515 DAS
-529 DKMESQQKSFK
+529 
-540 SNRDSIEAN
+540 
-549 AEVAKR
+549 
-555 LADNLF
+555 
-561 DLADKADLSATDL
+561 
-574 QTMGVY
+574 
-580 VDELNSLIPDMNLS
+580 
-594 LNEQTG
+594 
-600 ELSMTREEVD
+600 
-610 KLTESYKEQ
+610 
-619 AIQQAFMEHYSE
+619 
-631 LAGDYTS
+631 
-638 ALKTAAEAKRNFD
+638 LKTAEKTMDAATVDTNKLET
-651 MALADPE
+651 
-658 ANAVWEQ
+658 
-665 YKKKAEEFHTA
+665 YKKT
-676 GEEWEDAYI
+676 
-685 HAGNAIW
+685 
-692 AANQAN
+692 
-698 GDLLDGLLSSEE
+698 LLDLTGVENKNEYQKYQLKRIVAELSDTIPELAAAYDEETGSISLTNQEIEKLLDNQKAQVMQASAQEALEKVYQAQFDATLALTQAQDGLTEAQKRWNERVDEALGPNHQVVESLQDYYDITGNTDDELEDLALSIESL
-710 AMNSAEQAVND
+710 SAEVDRAQ
-721 CDGAMQEWND
+721 
-731 TMQDY
+731 
-736 KESMSSATDATNDLS
+736 
-751 EAQDNTTT
+751 EAQDKANETA
-759 STEELLTAT
+759 EEYEKTVDRVKESLIGETDAQKDEKDAVEDGTDAKKGAITANQDLLTSE
-768 IEYEGQTYKT
+768 IEYAGQTYKT
-778 IQEVSE
+778 TGEIAEKFQTLQEAYKSA
-784 YFKKLEETYDSVYES
+784 YES
-799 AMSSIMGQLDLYN
+799 AQGSIMGQLSLYS

-832 VNGMTSYSE
+832 VNGMTNYAA
-841 NLSAL
+841 NLDAL
-846 TKGVEDVSTGSIEAL
+846 TQGVTDVSTNSVVAL
-861 DAGFVQYLR
+861 DTGFVQYLR

-1019 TTQIGSDNIVGYITG
+1019 TTQIGSGNIVGYITG

-1142 AGQGSVAAAA
+1142 AGQGSVAVAA

-1180 LYVPEGWA
+1180 LFVPEGWA
-1188 GGIEEGKEQV
+1188 GGIEDGQEQV
-1198 EEAAADT
+1198 EKAAEET
-1205 ADATLDG
+1205 AEVTLDS
-1212 FKDVL
+1212 FKDLL
-1217 LPDLDLGWAVD
+1217 LPEVD
-1228 QIRQA
+1228 TSLVIDQLTQQPQI
-1233 SYTMDAE
+1233 
-1240 LAQRATEST
+1240 LAQTITESGT
-1249 METVARSAPES
+1249 ESVVRSIPEQSESASPEPDYEKVGEAVARALENT
-1260 QEKGSSD
+1260 E
-1267 FDYDRLGEVVA
+1267 
-1278 SAIDGMDVRL
+1278 VRL

-1295 VMTSR
+1295 VMTGR

>member
-62 DHAQDV
+62 DQAQDV

-138 GLSQSFRDAES
+138 GLSQSFRDAEN

-264 ASGMDLAAASDMVT
+264 ASGMDWAAASDMVT

-477 AYDYISGPAGTV
+477 AYDYISGPAGKV
-489 VDMATGIFKGLTD
+489 VDTVTSMLKGMTD
-502 VLTPELDTAHQLL
+502 LISPAKSEMEQYIDDINVALDTV
-515 ADAENTSAAVQSIY
+515 DASLETAEKTMNAAAV
-529 DKMESQQKSFK
+529 DTGKLESYKKTLLDLNGVENKNEYQKYQL
-540 SNRDSIEAN
+540 
-549 AEVAKR
+549 KR
-555 LADNLF
+555 I
-561 DLADKADLSATDL
+561 
-574 QTMGVY
+574 
-580 VDELNSLIPDMNLS
+580 VDELSDTIPELAAAYDEETGSISLTNQEIEKLLDNQKAQVMQASAQEALEKVYQAQFDATLALTQAQDGLTEAQKRWNERVDEALGPNHQVVESLQDYYDITGNTDDELEDLALS
-594 LNEQTG
+594 IES
-600 ELSMTREEVD
+600 LSAEVD
-610 KLTESYKEQ
+610 RAQ
-619 AIQQAFMEHYSE
+619 
-631 LAGDYTS
+631 
-638 ALKTAAEAKRNFD
+638 
-651 MALADPE
+651 
-658 ANAVWEQ
+658 
-665 YKKKAEEFHTA
+665 
-676 GEEWEDAYI
+676 
-685 HAGNAIW
+685 
-692 AANQAN
+692 
-698 GDLLDGLLSSEE
+698 
-710 AMNSAEQAVND
+710 
-721 CDGAMQEWND
+721 
-731 TMQDY
+731 
-736 KESMSSATDATNDLS
+736 
-751 EAQDNTTT
+751 EAQDKANETA
-759 STEELLTAT
+759 EEYEKTVDRVKESLIGETDAQKEEKDAVEDGTDAKKGAITVNQDLLTSE
-768 IEYEGQTYKT
+768 IEYAGQTYKT
-778 IQEVSE
+778 TGEIAEKFQTLQEAYKSA
-784 YFKKLEETYDSVYES
+784 YES
-799 AMSSIMGQLDLYN
+799 AQGSIMGQLSLYS

-832 VNGMTSYSE
+832 VNGMTNYAA
-841 NLSAL
+841 NLDAL
-846 TKGVEDVSTGSIEAL
+846 TQGVTDVSTNSVVAL
-861 DAGFVQYLR
+861 DTGFVQYLR

-1019 TTQIGSDNIVGYITG
+1019 TTQIGSGNIVGYITG

-1133 AEGFAAGIY
+1133 SEGFAAGIY

-1228 QIRQA
+1228 QIHQA

-1260 QEKGSSD
+1260 QETGSSD

>member
-1 MADGKVKIETSVDQK
+1 MSDGKVKIETSVDPQ

-21 LQEAEKKIQDFGK
+21 LQDSEKKIQDFGK
-34 AAQTEAQQVDKS
+34 TAQDQAQQVDKS
-46 LSSMGQNVGS
+46 LSSMGQNVGN

-89 MGDGVSQSPLAEDM
+89 MGDGVRQSPLAEDM

-138 GLSQSFRDAES
+138 GLSQSFRDAEN

-209 TGAELEKM
+209 TSAELEKM

-438 ETELR
+438 EEELR

-489 VDMATGIFKGLTD
+489 VDMATGMFKGLTD
-502 VLTPELDTAHQLL
+502 LISPARSEMEQYIDDINAALDTVDASLETAEKIMDTATVDTNKLEAYKKILLDLNGVENKNEYQKYQLKRIVDELSDTIPELAAAYDEEKGSINLTTQEIEKLIATQEKQVMLQAAQEAKNEVYKELTNATL
-515 ADAENTSAAVQSIY
+515 AAQMAQDGLTEAQQKWNDIAGSAAVSAPIETYNDYVAVTGQAS
-529 DKMESQQKSFK
+529 
-540 SNRDSIEAN
+540 DSVE
-549 AEVAKR
+549 R
-555 LADNLF
+555 LYNEM
-561 DLADKADLSATDL
+561 LSAKAASERAEEAKSKAEKTTKD
-574 QTMGVY
+574 Y
-580 VDELNSLIPDMNLS
+580 EKAVDEM
-594 LNEQTG
+594 
-600 ELSMTREEVD
+600 
-610 KLTESYKEQ
+610 TESLLGETDAQKDAVEDGTDAKKG
-619 AIQQAFMEHYSE
+619 AI
-631 LAGDYTS
+631 T
-638 ALKTAAEAKRNFD
+638 
-651 MALADPE
+651 
-658 ANAVWEQ
+658 V
-665 YKKKAEEFHTA
+665 
-676 GEEWEDAYI
+676 
-685 HAGNAIW
+685 
-692 AANQAN
+692 NQ
-698 GDLLDGLLSSEE
+698 DLLTSE
-710 AMNSAEQAVND
+710 
-721 CDGAMQEWND
+721 
-731 TMQDY
+731 
-736 KESMSSATDATNDLS
+736 
-751 EAQDNTTT
+751 
-759 STEELLTAT
+759 
-768 IEYEGQTYKT
+768 IEYAGQTYKT
-778 IQEVSE
+778 TGEIAEKFQTLQEAYKSA
-784 YFKKLEETYDSVYES
+784 YES
-799 AMSSIMGQLDLYN
+799 AQGSIMGQLSLYS

-832 VNGMTSYSE
+832 VNGMTNYAA
-841 NLSAL
+841 NLDAL
-846 TKGVEDVSTGSIEAL
+846 TQGVTDVSTNSVVAL
-861 DAGFVQYLR
+861 DTGFVQYLR

-901 WDKYYNVSVEIAE
+901 WDKYYKVSVEIAD
-914 ENAEAETGFKEFA
+914 ENAEAETGYKAYAER
-927 GDLVSTAQQTAQDAT
+927 LVSTAQQAAQDAT

-1019 TTQIGSDNIVGYITG
+1019 TTQIGSDNVAGYITG
-1034 AEAQKENAENAAV
+1034 AEAQKENAENTAV

-1260 QEKGSSD
+1260 QETGSSD

>member
-1 MADGKVKIETSVDQK
+1 MADGKIKIETSVDQK

-21 LQEAEKKIQDFGK
+21 LQESEKKIQDFGK

-74 QITDAVADVDQSLEG
+74 QITDTVADVDQSLDD
-89 MGDGVSQSPLAEDM
+89 MGDGVSKAPLTEEM
-103 QGVSESVDAS
+103 QRASESVSESAEKIAKS
-113 AEEIVD
+113 AEEAD
-119 SIQDVEEAADQVGE
+119 KSTEEFGK
-133 NADTS
+133 NTDTS
-138 GLSQSFRDAES
+138 GMRKSFREAER
-149 EIDSSCTGIDAA
+149 EVGSSCTGIDAA
-161 VSKATQVIA
+161 VSKAGQTIA
-170 GFVSAAAITAAVKQA
+170 TFVSAAAIASAVKQA
-185 TQYVVQV
+185 TQYVVEV

-226 TSRFSAT
+226 TTKFSAT
-233 EVSQAFKYMSLA
+233 EASQAFKYMALA
-245 GWDVSQSIS
+245 GWDTNKSIS
-254 AVDGVIQLAA
+254 AVDGVLQLAA

-284 GMEADQATYM
+284 GMEASQATYM

-301 QAHSNT
+301 QSHSNT
-307 TAEML
+307 TAEQL
-312 GEAYKNCAANL
+312 GEAYKNCAANM

-334 ALLEGMANQGKKG
+334 AMLEALANQGSKS
-347 SEAGTQLAAIMRDLT
+347 SEAGTKVSAIMRDIT
-362 AKMDEGAIQI
+362 AKMDEGKIAI
-372 GETSVAVMDAQ
+372 GDTTVAVMDAN
-383 GNFRDLTD
+383 GNFRDMTD
-391 IITDVDAA
+391 IIKDVDTA
-399 TEGMGDAQK
+399 TQGMGDAEK

-419 SITGL
+419 SISGL
-424 NLILNEGIDKIAGY
+424 NMILNEGIDKVAGY
-438 ETELR
+438 EEELR

-477 AYDYISGPAGTV
+477 AYNYISGPAGKV
-489 VDMATGIFKGLTD
+489 VDTATSMFKGMTD
-502 VLTPELDTAHQLL
+502 LISPARTEMEQYIDDINAALDTV
-515 ADAENTSAAVQSIY
+515 DASLETAEKTMNVAAVDTS
-529 DKMESQQKSFK
+529 KLESYKKTLLDLNTVENKNEYQKYQL
-540 SNRDSIEAN
+540 
-549 AEVAKR
+549 KR
-555 LADNLF
+555 I
-561 DLADKADLSATDL
+561 
-574 QTMGVY
+574 
-580 VDELNSLIPDMNLS
+580 VDELSDTIPELAAAYDEETGSISLTNQEIEKLLDNQKAQVMQASAQEALEKVYQAQFDATLALTQAQDGLTEAQKRWNERVDEALGPNHQVVESLQDYYDITGNTDDELEDLALS
-594 LNEQTG
+594 IES
-600 ELSMTREEVD
+600 LSAEVD
-610 KLTESYKEQ
+610 RAQ
-619 AIQQAFMEHYSE
+619 
-631 LAGDYTS
+631 
-638 ALKTAAEAKRNFD
+638 
-651 MALADPE
+651 
-658 ANAVWEQ
+658 
-665 YKKKAEEFHTA
+665 
-676 GEEWEDAYI
+676 
-685 HAGNAIW
+685 
-692 AANQAN
+692 
-698 GDLLDGLLSSEE
+698 
-710 AMNSAEQAVND
+710 
-721 CDGAMQEWND
+721 
-731 TMQDY
+731 
-736 KESMSSATDATNDLS
+736 
-751 EAQDNTTT
+751 EAQDKANETA
-759 STEELLTAT
+759 EEYEKTVDRVKESLIGETDAQKEEKNAVEDGTDAKKGAITVNQDLLTSE
-768 IEYEGQTYKT
+768 IEYAGQTYKT
-778 IQEVSE
+778 TGEIAEKFQNLQEAYKSA
-784 YFKKLEETYDSVYES
+784 YES
-799 AMSSIMGQLDLYN
+799 AQGSIMGQLSLYS
-812 EWSAGAEITAAKALE
+812 EWSVGAEITAAKALE

-832 VNGMTSYSE
+832 VNGMTNYAA
-841 NLSAL
+841 NLDAL
-846 TKGVEDVSTGSIEAL
+846 TQGVTDVSTNSVVAL
-861 DAGFVQYLR
+861 DTGFVQYLR

-927 GDLVSTAQQTAQDAT
+927 GDLISTAQQTAQDAT

-982 DNIAGYITGAESKQ
+982 DNIAGYVTGAESKQ

-1034 AEAQKENAENAAV
+1034 AEAQKENAENTVV

-1180 LYVPEGWA
+1180 LFVPEGWA
-1188 GGIEEGKEQV
+1188 GGIEAGQEQV
-1198 EEAAADT
+1198 EKAAEET
-1205 ADATLDG
+1205 AEVTLDS
-1212 FKDVL
+1212 FKDFL
-1217 LPDLDLGWAVD
+1217 LPEVD
-1228 QIRQA
+1228 TSLVIDQLTQQPQI
-1233 SYTMDAE
+1233 
-1240 LAQRATEST
+1240 LAQTITESGT
-1249 METVARSAPES
+1249 ESVVRSMPVQSESASSEPDYEKVGEAVARALENT
-1260 QEKGSSD
+1260 E
-1267 FDYDRLGEVVA
+1267 
-1278 SAIDGMDVRL
+1278 VRL

-1295 VMTSR
+1295 VMTGR

>member
-1 MADGKVKIETSVDQK
+1 MADGKVKIETSVDYK
-16 GIETG
+16 GIEQG
-21 LQEAEKKIQDFGK
+21 HQEEEQTIPHFGQAPQTQAQK
-34 AAQTEAQQVDKS
+34 ADKS

-74 QITDAVADVDQSLEG
+74 QITDAVADVDQSLDG
-89 MGDGVSQSPLAEDM
+89 MGDGVSKAPLTEEMHRASES
-103 QGVSESVDAS
+103 VSESAEKIAKS
-113 AEEIVD
+113 AEEAD
-119 SIQDVEEAADQVGE
+119 KSTEEFGK
-133 NADTS
+133 NTDTS
-138 GLSQSFRDAES
+138 GMRKSFREAER
-149 EIDSSCTGIDAA
+149 EVGSSCTGIDVA
-161 VSKATQVIA
+161 VSKATQIIA
-170 GFVSAAAITAAVKQA
+170 GFVSAAAITAAAKQA
-185 TQYVVQV
+185 TQYVIEV

-209 TGAELEKM
+209 TSAELEKM

-284 GMEADQATYM
+284 GMEASQATYM

-301 QAHSNT
+301 QSHSNT
-307 TAEML
+307 TAEQL
-312 GEAYKNCAANL
+312 GEAYKNCAANM

-334 ALLEGMANQGKKG
+334 AMLEALANQGSKS
-347 SEAGTQLAAIMRDLT
+347 SEAGTKVSAIMRDIT
-362 AKMDEGAIQI
+362 AKMDEGKIAI
-372 GETSVAVMDAQ
+372 GDTTVAVMDAN
-383 GNFRDLTD
+383 GNFRDMTD
-391 IITDVDAA
+391 IIKDVDTAA
-399 TEGMGDAQK
+399 QGMGDAEK

-419 SITGL
+419 SISGL
-424 NLILNEGIDKIAGY
+424 NMILNEGVDKITGY
-438 ETELR
+438 EEELR
-443 NSSGAASDMADTMQ
+443 NSSGAAADMADTMQ

-489 VDMATGIFKGLTD
+489 VDMATGMFKGLTD
-502 VLTPELDTAHQLL
+502 LISPAKSEMEQYIDDINIALDTV
-515 ADAENTSAAVQSIY
+515 DAS
-529 DKMESQQKSFK
+529 
-540 SNRDSIEAN
+540 
-549 AEVAKR
+549 
-555 LADNLF
+555 
-561 DLADKADLSATDL
+561 
-574 QTMGVY
+574 
-580 VDELNSLIPDMNLS
+580 
-594 LNEQTG
+594 
-600 ELSMTREEVD
+600 
-610 KLTESYKEQ
+610 
-619 AIQQAFMEHYSE
+619 
-631 LAGDYTS
+631 
-638 ALKTAAEAKRNFD
+638 LKTAEKTMDAATVDTNKLET
-651 MALADPE
+651 
-658 ANAVWEQ
+658 
-665 YKKKAEEFHTA
+665 YKKT
-676 GEEWEDAYI
+676 
-685 HAGNAIW
+685 
-692 AANQAN
+692 
-698 GDLLDGLLSSEE
+698 LLDLTGVENKNEYQKYQLKRIVAELSDTIPELAAAYDEETGSISLTNQEIEKLLDNQKAQVMQASAQEALEKVYQAQFDATLALTQAQDGLTEAQKRWNERVDEALGPNHQVVESLQDYYDITGNTDDELEDLALSIESL
-710 AMNSAEQAVND
+710 SAEVDRAQ
-721 CDGAMQEWND
+721 
-731 TMQDY
+731 
-736 KESMSSATDATNDLS
+736 
-751 EAQDNTTT
+751 EAQDKANETA
-759 STEELLTAT
+759 EEYEKTVDQVKESLIGETDAQKDEKDAVEDGTDAKKGAITANQDLLTSE
-768 IEYEGQTYKT
+768 IEYAGQTYKT
-778 IQEVSE
+778 TGEIAEKFQTLQEAYKSA
-784 YFKKLEETYDSVYES
+784 YES
-799 AMSSIMGQLDLYN
+799 AQGSIMGQLSLYS

-832 VNGMTSYSE
+832 VNGMTNYAA
-841 NLSAL
+841 NLDAL
-846 TKGVEDVSTGSIEAL
+846 TQGVTDVSTNSVVAL
-861 DAGFVQYLR
+861 DTGFVQYLR

-1019 TTQIGSDNIVGYITG
+1019 TTQIGSGNIVGYITG

-1142 AGQGSVAAAA
+1142 AGQGSVAVAA

-1180 LYVPEGWA
+1180 LFVPEGWA
-1188 GGIEEGKEQV
+1188 GGIEDGQEQV
-1198 EEAAADT
+1198 EKAAEET
-1205 ADATLDG
+1205 AEVTLDS
-1212 FKDVL
+1212 FKDLL
-1217 LPDLDLGWAVD
+1217 LPEVD
-1228 QIRQA
+1228 TSLVIDQLTQQPQI
-1233 SYTMDAE
+1233 
-1240 LAQRATEST
+1240 LAQTITESGT
-1249 METVARSAPES
+1249 ESVVRSIPEQSESASPEPDYEKVGEAVARALENT
-1260 QEKGSSD
+1260 E
-1267 FDYDRLGEVVA
+1267 
-1278 SAIDGMDVRL
+1278 VRL

-1295 VMTSR
+1295 VMTGR

>member
-34 AAQTEAQQVDKS
+34 AAQTETQQVDKS

-185 TQYVVQV
+185 TQYVIEV

-209 TGAELEKM
+209 TSAELEKM

-347 SEAGTQLAAIMRDLT
+347 SEAGTQLAAIIRDLT

-424 NLILNEGIDKIAGY
+424 NLILNEGIDKVAGY
-438 ETELR
+438 EEELR

-489 VDMATGIFKGLTD
+489 VDMATGMFKGLTD
-502 VLTPELDTAHQLL
+502 LISPAKTEMQEYIDEINAAIDNLEKAMDTAEKTVDTATEDVSKLEYYKDTLIELNGVEEKNEFQKFQLKK
-515 ADAENTSAAVQSIY
+515 I
-529 DKMESQQKSFK
+529 
-540 SNRDSIEAN
+540 
-549 AEVAKR
+549 
-555 LADNLF
+555 
-561 DLADKADLSATDL
+561 
-574 QTMGVY
+574 
-580 VDELNSLIPDMNLS
+580 VDELSGSIPELAEAYDEEKGSIELANDEIKKLIENEEKQIMLQATQEAKEKVYTALANSMLETTTAQDGLTAAQEKWNARVDELLGPNHQLVETLQDYYDLTGNTDEELEDLS
-594 LNEQTG
+594 LSMEVLNDQVEKSSRTLG
-600 ELSMTREEVD
+600 EAKEAKEKYEKAAEEVKKQILEETD
-610 KLTESYKEQ
+610 AQKDEKDAVEDGTDAKKG
-619 AIQQAFMEHYSE
+619 AI
-631 LAGDYTS
+631 T
-638 ALKTAAEAKRNFD
+638 
-651 MALADPE
+651 
-658 ANAVWEQ
+658 V
-665 YKKKAEEFHTA
+665 
-676 GEEWEDAYI
+676 
-685 HAGNAIW
+685 
-692 AANQAN
+692 NQ
-698 GDLLDGLLSSEE
+698 DLLTSE
-710 AMNSAEQAVND
+710 
-721 CDGAMQEWND
+721 
-731 TMQDY
+731 
-736 KESMSSATDATNDLS
+736 
-751 EAQDNTTT
+751 
-759 STEELLTAT
+759 
-768 IEYEGQTYKT
+768 IEYAGQTYKT
-778 IQEVSE
+778 TGEIAEKFQTLQEAYKSA
-784 YFKKLEETYDSVYES
+784 YES
-799 AMSSIMGQLDLYN
+799 AQGSIMGQLSLYS

-832 VNGMTSYSE
+832 VNGMTNYAA
-841 NLSAL
+841 NLDAL
-846 TKGVEDVSTGSIEAL
+846 TQGVTDVSTNSVVAL
-861 DAGFVQYLR
+861 DTGFVQYLR

-901 WDKYYNVSVEIAE
+901 WDKYYNVSVEIAD
-914 ENAEAETGFKEFA
+914 ENAEAETGYNQFA
-927 GDLVSTAQQTAQDAT
+927 ENLISTAQQTAQDAT

-996 PEVSTTAISLAGATE
+996 PEVSTTAIALAGATE

-1019 TTQIGSDNIVGYITG
+1019 TTQIGSGNIVGYITG

-1180 LYVPEGWA
+1180 LFVPEGWA

-1260 QEKGSSD
+1260 QETGSSD

>member
-1 MADGKVKIETSVDQK
+1 MANGKVKIETSVDQK

-74 QITDAVADVDQSLEG
+74 QITDAVADVDQSLDG
-89 MGDGVSQSPLAEDM
+89 MGDGVSKAPLTEEM
-103 QGVSESVDAS
+103 QRASESVSESAEKIAKS
-113 AEEIVD
+113 AEEAD
-119 SIQDVEEAADQVGE
+119 KSTEEFGK
-133 NADTS
+133 NTDTS
-138 GLSQSFRDAES
+138 GMRKSFREAER
-149 EIDSSCTGIDAA
+149 EVGSSCTGIDVA
-161 VSKATQVIA
+161 VSKATQIIA
-170 GFVSAAAITAAVKQA
+170 GFVSAAAITAAAKQA
-185 TQYVVQV
+185 TQYVIEV

-209 TGAELEKM
+209 TSAELEKM

-438 ETELR
+438 EEELR

-477 AYDYISGPAGTV
+477 AYNYISGPAGKV
-489 VDMATGIFKGLTD
+489 VDIATGIFKGLTD
-502 VLTPELDTAHQLL
+502 VLTPELDTAHQML

-529 DKMESQQKSFK
+529 DKMESQQKSLK

-555 LADNLF
+555 LTDNLF

-778 IQEVSE
+778 TQEVSE
-784 YFKKLEETYDSVYES
+784 YLKKLEETYDSVYES

-812 EWSAGAEITAAKALE
+812 EWSSGSEITAAKALE

-895 QDLNDN
+895 EDLNAN
-901 WDKYYNVSVEIAE
+901 WRQYYNVSTIIAD
-914 ENAEAETGFKEFA
+914 ENAEAETGYNQFA
-927 GDLVSTAQQTAQDAT
+927 ENLIGTAQQTAQDAT

-1019 TTQIGSDNIVGYITG
+1019 TTQIGSGNIVGYITG

-1180 LYVPEGWA
+1180 LFVPEGWA
-1188 GGIEEGKEQV
+1188 GGIEDGQEQV
-1198 EEAAADT
+1198 EKAAEET
-1205 ADATLDG
+1205 AEVTLDS
-1212 FKDVL
+1212 FKDLL
-1217 LPDLDLGWAVD
+1217 LPEIDTSLVID
-1228 QIRQA
+1228 QLTQQPQI
-1233 SYTMDAE
+1233 
-1240 LAQRATEST
+1240 LAQTITESGT
-1249 METVARSAPES
+1249 ESVVRSIPEQSESVSSEPDYEKVGEAVARALENT
-1260 QEKGSSD
+1260 E
-1267 FDYDRLGEVVA
+1267 
-1278 SAIDGMDVRL
+1278 VRL

-1295 VMTSR
+1295 VMTGR

>member
-1 MADGKVKIETSVDQK
+1 M
-16 GIETG
+16 
-21 LQEAEKKIQDFGK
+21 L
-34 AAQTEAQQVDKS
+34 
-46 LSSMGQNVGS
+46 
-56 DLQTGM
+56 
-62 DHAQDV
+62 
-68 MEQGAD
+68 
-74 QITDAVADVDQSLEG
+74 
-89 MGDGVSQSPLAEDM
+89 
-103 QGVSESVDAS
+103 
-113 AEEIVD
+113 
-119 SIQDVEEAADQVGE
+119 
-133 NADTS
+133 
-138 GLSQSFRDAES
+138 
-149 EIDSSCTGIDAA
+149 
-161 VSKATQVIA
+161 
-170 GFVSAAAITAAVKQA
+170 QA
-185 TQYVVQV
+185 TQ
-192 GSAFE
+192 E
-197 ASMSEVQAISGA
+197 AKEKVYTALANSM
-209 TGAELEKM
+209 L
-217 SAKAKQLGS
+217 
-226 TSRFSAT
+226 
-233 EVSQAFKYMSLA
+233 
-245 GWDVSQSIS
+245 
-254 AVDGVIQLAA
+254 
-264 ASGMDLAAASDMVT
+264 
-278 DYLSAF
+278 
-284 GMEADQATYM
+284 
-294 ADMLAYA
+294 
-301 QAHSNT
+301 
-307 TAEML
+307 
-312 GEAYKNCAANL
+312 
-323 NASGQDIETTT
+323 ETTT
-334 ALLEGMANQGKKG
+334 AQDGLTAAQEKWNARVDELLGPNH
-347 SEAGTQLAAIMRDLT
+347 QLVETLQDYYDLT
-362 AKMDEGAIQI
+362 GNTDEELEDLSLSMEVLNDQVEKSSRTLGEAKEAKEKYEKAAEEVKKQI
-372 GETSVAVMDAQ
+372 LEET
-383 GNFRDLTD
+383 
-391 IITDVDAA
+391 
-399 TEGMGDAQK
+399 DAQK
-408 AAALA
+408 DEKDAVEDGTDAKKGA
-413 STFTSD
+413 
-419 SITGL
+419 ITV
-424 NLILNEGIDKIAGY
+424 NE
-438 ETELR
+438 
-443 NSSGAASDMADTMQ
+443 
-457 NNLQGKIT
+457 
-465 AAGSALEGLGIA
+465 
-477 AYDYISGPAGTV
+477 
-489 VDMATGIFKGLTD
+489 
-502 VLTPELDTAHQLL
+502 
-515 ADAENTSAAVQSIY
+515 
-529 DKMESQQKSFK
+529 
-540 SNRDSIEAN
+540 
-549 AEVAKR
+549 
-555 LADNLF
+555 
-561 DLADKADLSATDL
+561 
-574 QTMGVY
+574 
-580 VDELNSLIPDMNLS
+580 
-594 LNEQTG
+594 
-600 ELSMTREEVD
+600 
-610 KLTESYKEQ
+610 
-619 AIQQAFMEHYSE
+619 
-631 LAGDYTS
+631 
-638 ALKTAAEAKRNFD
+638 
-651 MALADPE
+651 
-658 ANAVWEQ
+658 
-665 YKKKAEEFHTA
+665 
-676 GEEWEDAYI
+676 
-685 HAGNAIW
+685 
-692 AANQAN
+692 
-698 GDLLDGLLSSEE
+698 DLLTSE
-710 AMNSAEQAVND
+710 
-721 CDGAMQEWND
+721 
-731 TMQDY
+731 
-736 KESMSSATDATNDLS
+736 
-751 EAQDNTTT
+751 
-759 STEELLTAT
+759 
-768 IEYEGQTYKT
+768 IEYAGQTYKT
-778 IQEVSE
+778 TQEVSE

-812 EWSAGAEITAAKALE
+812 EWSSGSEITAAKALE

-895 QDLNDN
+895 EDLNAN
-901 WDKYYNVSVEIAE
+901 WRQYYNVSTIIAD
-914 ENAEAETGFKEFA
+914 ENAEAETGYNQFA
-927 GDLVSTAQQTAQDAT
+927 ENLISTAQQTAQDAT

-1011 DGLTDTDA
+1011 EGLTDTDA
-1019 TTQIGSDNIVGYITG
+1019 TTQIGSDNVAGYITG
-1034 AEAQKENAENAAV
+1034 AEAQKENAENTAV

-1260 QEKGSSD
+1260 QETGSSD

>member
-1 MADGKVKIETSVDQK
+1 MADGKIKIETSVDQK

-21 LQEAEKKIQDFGK
+21 LQESEKKIQDFGK

-74 QITDAVADVDQSLEG
+74 QITNAVEEVDQSLEE
-89 MGDGVSQSPLAEDM
+89 MGEGVSEAPIAENL
-103 QGVSESVDAS
+103 QTVSESVDES
-113 AEEIVD
+113 ANQIVD
-119 SIQDVEEAADQVGE
+119 SIQDIEEATDQVGV

-138 GLSQSFRDAES
+138 GLSESFREAET

-161 VSKATQVIA
+161 VSKAGQTIA
-170 GFVSAAAITAAVKQA
+170 TFVSAAAIASAVKQA
-185 TQYVVQV
+185 TQYVVEV

-226 TSRFSAT
+226 TTKFSAT
-233 EVSQAFKYMSLA
+233 EASQAFKYMALA
-245 GWDVSQSIS
+245 GWDTNKSIS
-254 AVDGVIQLAA
+254 AVDGVLQLAA

-284 GMEADQATYM
+284 GMEASQATYM

-301 QAHSNT
+301 QSHSNT
-307 TAEML
+307 TAEQL
-312 GEAYKNCAANL
+312 GEAYKNCAANM

-334 ALLEGMANQGKKG
+334 AMLEALANQGSKS
-347 SEAGTQLAAIMRDLT
+347 SEAGTKVSAIMRDIT
-362 AKMDEGAIQI
+362 AKMDEGKIAI
-372 GETSVAVMDAQ
+372 GDTTVAVMDAN
-383 GNFRDLTD
+383 GNFRDMTD
-391 IITDVDAA
+391 IIKDVDTA
-399 TEGMGDAQK
+399 TQGMGDAEK

-419 SITGL
+419 SISGL
-424 NLILNEGIDKIAGY
+424 NMILNEGIDKVAGY
-438 ETELR
+438 EEELR

-489 VDMATGIFKGLTD
+489 VDMATGMFKGLTD
-502 VLTPELDTAHQLL
+502 LISPARSEMEQYIDDINAALDTV
-515 ADAENTSAAVQSIY
+515 DASLETAEKTMNVAAVDTS
-529 DKMESQQKSFK
+529 KLESYKKTLLDLNTVENKNEYQKYQL
-540 SNRDSIEAN
+540 
-549 AEVAKR
+549 KR
-555 LADNLF
+555 I
-561 DLADKADLSATDL
+561 
-574 QTMGVY
+574 
-580 VDELNSLIPDMNLS
+580 VDELSDTIPELAAAYDEETGSISLTNQEIEKLLDNQKAQVMQASAQEALEKVYQAQFDATLALTQAQDGLTEAQKRWNERVDEALGPNHQVVESLQDYYDITGNTDDELEDLALS
-594 LNEQTG
+594 IES
-600 ELSMTREEVD
+600 LSAEVD
-610 KLTESYKEQ
+610 RAQ
-619 AIQQAFMEHYSE
+619 
-631 LAGDYTS
+631 
-638 ALKTAAEAKRNFD
+638 
-651 MALADPE
+651 
-658 ANAVWEQ
+658 
-665 YKKKAEEFHTA
+665 
-676 GEEWEDAYI
+676 
-685 HAGNAIW
+685 
-692 AANQAN
+692 
-698 GDLLDGLLSSEE
+698 
-710 AMNSAEQAVND
+710 
-721 CDGAMQEWND
+721 
-731 TMQDY
+731 
-736 KESMSSATDATNDLS
+736 
-751 EAQDNTTT
+751 EAQDKANETA
-759 STEELLTAT
+759 EEYEKTVDRVKESLIGETDAQKEEKDAVEDGTDAKKGAITVNQDLLTSE
-768 IEYEGQTYKT
+768 IEYAGQTYKT
-778 IQEVSE
+778 TGEIAEKFQNLQEAYKSA
-784 YFKKLEETYDSVYES
+784 YES
-799 AMSSIMGQLDLYN
+799 AQGSIMGQLSLYS
-812 EWSAGAEITAAKALE
+812 EWSVGAEITAAKALE

-832 VNGMTSYSE
+832 VNGMTNYAA
-841 NLSAL
+841 NLDAL
-846 TKGVEDVSTGSIEAL
+846 TQGVTDVSTNSVVAL
-861 DAGFVQYLR
+861 DTGFVQYLR

-927 GDLVSTAQQTAQDAT
+927 GDLISTAQQTAQDAT

-982 DNIAGYITGAESKQ
+982 DNIAGYVTGAESKQ

-1034 AEAQKENAENAAV
+1034 AEAQKENAENTAV

-1180 LYVPEGWA
+1180 LFVPEGWA
-1188 GGIEEGKEQV
+1188 GGIEAGQEQV
-1198 EEAAADT
+1198 EKAAEET
-1205 ADATLDG
+1205 AEVTLDS
-1212 FKDVL
+1212 FKDFF
-1217 LPDLDLGWAVD
+1217 LPEVD
-1228 QIRQA
+1228 TSLVIDQLTQQPQI
-1233 SYTMDAE
+1233 
-1240 LAQRATEST
+1240 LAQTITESGT
-1249 METVARSAPES
+1249 ESVVRSMPVQSESASSEPDYEKVGEAVARALENT
-1260 QEKGSSD
+1260 E
-1267 FDYDRLGEVVA
+1267 
-1278 SAIDGMDVRL
+1278 VRL

-1295 VMTSR
+1295 VMTGR

>member
-21 LQEAEKKIQDFGK
+21 LQESEKKIQDFGK
-34 AAQTEAQQVDKS
+34 ATQTEAQQVDKS

-103 QGVSESVDAS
+103 QGVSESIDAS

-209 TGAELEKM
+209 TSAELEKM

-226 TSRFSAT
+226 SSKFSAT
-233 EVSQAFKYMSLA
+233 EASQAFKYMALA
-245 GWDVSQSIS
+245 GWDTNKSIS
-254 AVDGVIQLAA
+254 AIDGVLQLAA
-264 ASGMDLAAASDMVT
+264 ASGMDLAKASDMVT

-307 TAEML
+307 TAEQL
-312 GEAYKNCAANL
+312 GEAYKNCAANM

-334 ALLEGMANQGKKG
+334 SLLEALANQGAKS
-347 SEAGTQLAAIMRDLT
+347 SEAGTKVAAIMRDVT
-362 AKMDEGAIQI
+362 AKMDEGKIAI
-372 GETSVAVMDAQ
+372 GDTTVAVMDAN
-383 GNFRDLTD
+383 GNFRDMTD
-391 IITDVDAA
+391 IIKDVDDA
-399 TEGMGDAQK
+399 TKDMGDAEK

-419 SITGL
+419 SISGL
-424 NLILNEGIDKIAGY
+424 NMILNEGIDKVAGY
-438 ETELR
+438 EEELR

-489 VDMATGIFKGLTD
+489 VDMATGMFKGLTD
-502 VLTPELDTAHQLL
+502 LISPAKTEMQEYIDEINAAIDNLEKAMDTAEKTVDTATEDVSKLEYYKDTLIELNGVEEKNEFQKFQLKK
-515 ADAENTSAAVQSIY
+515 I
-529 DKMESQQKSFK
+529 
-540 SNRDSIEAN
+540 
-549 AEVAKR
+549 
-555 LADNLF
+555 
-561 DLADKADLSATDL
+561 
-574 QTMGVY
+574 
-580 VDELNSLIPDMNLS
+580 VDELSGSIPELAEAYDEEKGSIKLANDEIKKLIENEEKQIMLQATQEAKEKVYTALANSMLETTTAQDGLTAAQEKWNARVDELLGPNHQLVETLQDYYDLTGNTDEELEDLS
-594 LNEQTG
+594 LSMEVLNDQVEKSSRTLG
-600 ELSMTREEVD
+600 EAKEAKEKYEKAAEEVKKQILEETD
-610 KLTESYKEQ
+610 AQKDEKDAVEDGTDAKKG
-619 AIQQAFMEHYSE
+619 AI
-631 LAGDYTS
+631 T
-638 ALKTAAEAKRNFD
+638 
-651 MALADPE
+651 
-658 ANAVWEQ
+658 V
-665 YKKKAEEFHTA
+665 
-676 GEEWEDAYI
+676 
-685 HAGNAIW
+685 
-692 AANQAN
+692 NQ
-698 GDLLDGLLSSEE
+698 DLLTSE
-710 AMNSAEQAVND
+710 
-721 CDGAMQEWND
+721 
-731 TMQDY
+731 
-736 KESMSSATDATNDLS
+736 
-751 EAQDNTTT
+751 
-759 STEELLTAT
+759 
-768 IEYEGQTYKT
+768 IEYAGQTYKT
-778 IQEVSE
+778 TGEIAEKFQTLQEAYKSA
-784 YFKKLEETYDSVYES
+784 YES
-799 AMSSIMGQLDLYN
+799 AQGSIMGQLSLYS

-832 VNGMTSYSE
+832 VNGMTNYAA
-841 NLSAL
+841 NLDAL
-846 TKGVEDVSTGSIEAL
+846 TQGVTDVSTNSVVAL
-861 DAGFVQYLR
+861 DTGFVQYLR

-901 WDKYYNVSVEIAE
+901 WDKYYKVSVEIAD
-914 ENAEAETGFKEFA
+914 ENAEAETGYKAYAER
-927 GDLVSTAQQTAQDAT
+927 LVSTAQQAAQDAT

-1019 TTQIGSDNIVGYITG
+1019 TTQIGSGNIVGYITG

-1249 METVARSAPES
+1249 METVARSATES
-1260 QEKGSSD
+1260 QETGSSD

-1295 VMTSR
+1295 VMTSC

>member
-1 MADGKVKIETSVDQK
+1 MADGKIKIETSVDQK

-21 LQEAEKKIQDFGK
+21 LQDSEKKIQDFGK
-34 AAQTEAQQVDKS
+34 TAQTEAQQVDKS

-62 DHAQDV
+62 DRAENV
-68 MEQGAD
+68 MEQGAE

-89 MGDGVSQSPLAEDM
+89 MGDGVSEAPLTENLQS
-103 QGVSESVDAS
+103 VSDSVDAS

-119 SIQDVEEAADQVGE
+119 SIQDVEEATDQVGE

-138 GLSQSFRDAES
+138 GLSQSFREAES
-149 EIDSSCTGIDAA
+149 EVGSSCTGIDAA
-161 VSKATQVIA
+161 LSKVGKTIA

-192 GSAFE
+192 GSTFE

-217 SAKAKQLGS
+217 SDKAKQLGS
-226 TSRFSAT
+226 STKFSAT
-233 EVSQAFKYMSLA
+233 EASQAFKYMALA
-245 GWDVSQSIS
+245 GWDTNKSIS
-254 AVDGVIQLAA
+254 AIDGVMQLAA
-264 ASGMDLAAASDMVT
+264 ASGMDLAKASDMVT

-284 GMEADQATYM
+284 GMEADKATYM

-301 QAHSNT
+301 QSHSNT
-307 TAEML
+307 TAEQL
-312 GEAYKNCAANL
+312 GEAYKNCAANM

-334 ALLEGMANQGKKG
+334 SLLEALANQGAKG
-347 SEAGTQLAAIMRDLT
+347 SEAGTKVAAMMRDVT
-362 AKMDEGAIQI
+362 AKMDDGKIAI
-372 GETSVAVMDAQ
+372 GNTTVAVMDAN
-383 GNFRDLTD
+383 GNFRDMTD
-391 IITDVDAA
+391 IIKDVDDA
-399 TEGMGDAQK
+399 TKNMGDAEK

-419 SITGL
+419 SISGL
-424 NLILNEGIDKIAGY
+424 NMILNEGIDKVAGY

-477 AYDYISGPAGTV
+477 AYDYISGPAGKV
-489 VDMATGIFKGLTD
+489 VDIATGIFKGLTD

-529 DKMESQQKSFK
+529 DKMESQQKNFK

-555 LADNLF
+555 LANNLF

-574 QTMGVY
+574 ATMGVY

-631 LAGDYTS
+631 LAGDYTN

-658 ANAVWEQ
+658 AAAVWKDYQ
-665 YKKKAEEFHTA
+665 DKAEEFHKS

-692 AANQAN
+692 AANKAN

-710 AMNSAEQAVND
+710 AMNSSEQAVTD
-721 CDGAMQEWND
+721 CDEAMQEWDD

-736 KESMSSATDATNDLS
+736 EASMTTATDATNDLS
-751 EAQDNTTT
+751 KAQNNTTT

-778 IQEVSE
+778 TQEVSE

-812 EWSAGAEITAAKALE
+812 EWSAGSEITSAKALE
-827 NFASC
+827 NFSSY
-832 VNGMTSYSE
+832 VSGMTSYSE

-846 TKGVEDVSTGSIEAL
+846 TKGVEDVSTGSIEVL
-861 DAGFVQYLR
+861 DSGFVQYLR

-895 QDLNDN
+895 EDLNAN
-901 WDKYYNVSVEIAE
+901 WSQYYNVSTIIAD
-914 ENAEAETGFKEFA
+914 ENAEAETGYKAYAEN
-927 GDLVSTAQQTAQDAT
+927 LVSTAQQAAQDAT
-942 QATADGIDSK
+942 QATADGINAK
-952 RPQVDESLQS
+952 KPLVDESAQS
-962 IAYDFMEKLTI
+962 IADVFTDKLTMLE
-973 PDETTKIGS
+973 ETTKIGS
-982 DNIAGYITGAESKQ
+982 DNIAGYITGAESKEQ
-996 PEVSTTAISLAGATE
+996 EVSTTAIALAGATE

-1019 TTQIGSDNIVGYITG
+1019 TTQIGSDNIAGYITG
-1034 AEAQKENAENAAV
+1034 AEAQKENAENTAV
-1047 DISNA
+1047 DISDA
-1052 TDDGLGSADTAK
+1052 TDEGLGSADTAK
-1064 TAGKLM
+1064 TAGNLL

-1076 LVAGTTLAWIDG
+1076 LVAGTALAWTDG
-1088 VAVSNAMNL
+1088 FAVSTAMNL
-1097 GLGSA
+1097 GLGSVN
-1102 DTAGT
+1102 TAKT
-1107 ASKLSDKYVRRT
+1107 ATDLSDKYIQKL
-1119 REYRGEA
+1119 REYRGQS
-1126 ESAGRYL
+1126 ESAGSYL
-1133 AEGFAAGIY
+1133 VEGFAAGIN
-1142 AGQGSVAAAA
+1142 AGKHSVVSAAAD
-1152 ASSARAALA
+1152 SARAALA

-1180 LYVPEGWA
+1180 LFVPEGWA
-1188 GGIEEGKEQV
+1188 GGIEAGQEEV
-1198 EEAAADT
+1198 EKAAEET
-1205 ADATLDG
+1205 AEVTLDS
-1212 FKDVL
+1212 FKDL
-1217 LPDLDLGWAVD
+1217 ILPEVD
-1228 QIRQA
+1228 TSLVIDQLTQQPQI
-1233 SYTMDAE
+1233 
-1240 LAQRATEST
+1240 LAQTITESGEESAVRFT
-1249 METVARSAPES
+1249 SSESDITSSEPDYEKVAEAVARALENT
-1260 QEKGSSD
+1260 E
-1267 FDYDRLGEVVA
+1267 
-1278 SAIDGMDVRL
+1278 VRL
-1288 DGKKVGK
+1288 DGKRVGK
-1295 VMTSR
+1295 VMTSYV
-1300 INAGLQEYAQMNQRG
+1300 NTGLQEYAQMNQRG

>member
-1 MADGKVKIETSVDQK
+1 MADGKIKIETSVDQK

-21 LQEAEKKIQDFGK
+21 LQESEKKIQDFGK
-34 AAQTEAQQVDKS
+34 TAQTEAQQVDKS

-74 QITDAVADVDQSLEG
+74 QITDTVADVDQSLER
-89 MGDGVSQSPLAEDM
+89 MGDGVSEAPLTEEM
-103 QGVSESVDAS
+103 QRTSESVDAS

-138 GLSQSFRDAES
+138 GLSQSFREAES

-185 TQYVVQV
+185 TQYVIEV

-209 TGAELEKM
+209 TSAELEKM

-438 ETELR
+438 EEELR
-443 NSSGAASDMADTMQ
+443 NSSGAAATMADTMQ

-477 AYDYISGPAGTV
+477 AYNYISGPAGKV
-489 VDMATGIFKGLTD
+489 VDIATGIFKGLTD

-515 ADAENTSAAVQSIY
+515 ADAENTSDAVQAIY
-529 DKMESQQKSFK
+529 DKVENQRKSFESSK
-540 SNRDSIEAN
+540 DSIEAN
-549 AEVAKR
+549 AELAKR
-555 LADNLF
+555 LADNLYE
-561 DLADKADLSATDL
+561 LADKADLSATDL
-574 QTMGVY
+574 ATMGIY

-594 LNEQTG
+594 LDAQTG
-600 ELSMTREEVD
+600 ELSRTREEVD
-610 KLTESYKEQ
+610 KLTDAYKEQ
-619 AIQQAFMEHYSE
+619 AIQQAFSQHHTE
-631 LAGDYTS
+631 LTADY
-638 ALKTAAEAKRNFD
+638 ADAIQVAAEAQRNFN

-658 ANAVWEQ
+658 AKQVWEDYEARAQ
-665 YKKKAEEFHTA
+665 GFQDA
-676 GEEWEDAYI
+676 GESIEDAYI
-685 HAGNAIW
+685 HAGNSVEY
-692 AANQAN
+692 ANESILKGLVSQKEA
-698 GDLLDGLLSSEE
+698 LDE
-710 AMNSAEQAVND
+710 AQQAVTD
-721 CDGAMQEWND
+721 CDTAVKEWD
-731 TMQDY
+731 QTMEEY
-736 KESMSSATDATNDLS
+736 TASMTTATDATTGLS
-751 EAQDNTTT
+751 DAQDTTTT

-778 IQEVSE
+778 TQEVSE
-784 YFKKLEETYDSVYES
+784 YFKTLEETYDSVYES

-812 EWSAGAEITAAKALE
+812 EWSSGSEITAAKALE

-846 TKGVEDVSTGSIEAL
+846 TKGVEDVSTGSIEVL

-895 QDLNDN
+895 EDLNAN
-901 WDKYYNVSVEIAE
+901 WRQYYNVSTIIAD
-914 ENAEAETGFKEFA
+914 ENAEAETGYNQFA
-927 GDLVSTAQQTAQDAT
+927 QNLISTAQQTAQDAT

-952 RPQVDESLQS
+952 RPQVNESLQS
-962 IAYDFMEKLTI
+962 IAYDFMDKLTI
-973 PDETTKIGS
+973 PEETTKIGS
-982 DNIAGYITGAESKQ
+982 DNIAGYITGAESKEQ
-996 PEVSTTAISLAGATE
+996 EVSTTAIALAGATE
-1011 DGLTDTDA
+1011 DGLTDTDV
-1019 TTQIGSDNIVGYITG
+1019 TTQIGSDNIAGYITG
-1034 AEAQKENAENAAV
+1034 AEAQKENAENTAV

-1052 TDDGLGSADTAK
+1052 TDDGLGSADTAA
-1064 TAGKLM
+1064 TAGNLL

-1076 LVAGTTLAWIDG
+1076 LVAGTALAWADG
-1088 VAVSNAMNL
+1088 FAVSHAMNL
-1097 GLGSA
+1097 GLGSV
-1102 DTAGT
+1102 DTAKT
-1107 ASKLSDKYVRRT
+1107 ATNLSDKYIQKLRD
-1119 REYRGEA
+1119 YRGQS
-1126 ESAGRYL
+1126 ESAGGYIV
-1133 AEGFAAGIY
+1133 EGFAAGIN
-1142 AGQGSVAAAA
+1142 AGRHKVVSAAAE
-1152 ASSARAALA
+1152 SARAALA
-1161 AFRATAQIHSP
+1161 TFRAVAQIHSP

-1180 LYVPEGWA
+1180 LFVPEGWA

-1198 EEAAADT
+1198 KEAAEDT
-1205 ADATLDG
+1205 AEVTLDS
-1212 FKDVL
+1212 FKDII
-1217 LPDLDLGWAVD
+1217 LPEVD
-1228 QIRQA
+1228 TSFVIDQLTQQPQI
-1233 SYTMDAE
+1233 
-1240 LAQRATEST
+1240 LAQTITESGT
-1249 METVARSAPES
+1249 ESVVRSIPEQSESTSSEPDYEKVGEAVARALENT
-1260 QEKGSSD
+1260 E
-1267 FDYDRLGEVVA
+1267 
-1278 SAIDGMDVRL
+1278 VRL
-1288 DGKKVGK
+1288 DGKKVGR

-1300 INAGLQEYAQMNQRG
+1300 INTGLQEYAQMNQRG

>member
-209 TGAELEKM
+209 TSAELEKM

-301 QAHSNT
+301 QSHSNT
-307 TAEML
+307 TAEQL

-399 TEGMGDAQK
+399 TQGMGDAEK

-413 STFTSD
+413 TTFTSD

-424 NLILNEGIDKIAGY
+424 NLILNEGVGKIAGY
-438 ETELR
+438 EEELR
-443 NSSGAASDMADTMQ
+443 NSNGAASDMADTMQ

-477 AYDYISGPAGTV
+477 AYDYISGPAGAV
-489 VDMATGIFKGLTD
+489 VEWATGVFQGLTD
-502 VLTPELDTAHQLL
+502 LITPSKTEMEQYIDDINATLDTVDTALESAERTMNAATVDTGKLESYKKTLLELNGVENKNEYQKYQLKRIVDELSETIPEL
-515 ADAENTSAAVQSIY
+515 ADAYDEETGSINLTNQEIEKLINNQKAQVMQAAAQEALDKVYKAQFDAALELTRAQDGLTEAQKKWNDVAGSAAVSAP
-529 DKMESQQKSFK
+529 
-540 SNRDSIEAN
+540 IETYNDYVAVTGQASTSVEQLYNEMVDAN
-549 AEVAKR
+549 KAVERAQEVQ
-555 LADNLF
+555 
-561 DLADKADLSATDL
+561 DKANEAAQEYEKIIDD
-574 QTMGVY
+574 VK
-580 VDELNSLIPDMNLS
+580 DSLI
-594 LNEQTG
+594 NESDAQKDNTNATNN
-600 ELSMTREEVD
+600 S
-610 KLTESYKEQ
+610 
-619 AIQQAFMEHYSE
+619 
-631 LAGDYTS
+631 TS
-638 ALKTAAEAKRNFD
+638 AKQKEKEA
-651 MALADPE
+651 
-658 ANAVWEQ
+658 
-665 YKKKAEEFHTA
+665 
-676 GEEWEDAYI
+676 
-685 HAGNAIW
+685 
-692 AANQAN
+692 
-698 GDLLDGLLSSEE
+698 
-710 AMNSAEQAVND
+710 
-721 CDGAMQEWND
+721 
-731 TMQDY
+731 
-736 KESMSSATDATNDLS
+736 
-751 EAQDNTTT
+751 
-759 STEELLTAT
+759 TEELLTAT
-768 IEYEGQTYKT
+768 IEYRGQTYKT
-778 IQEVSE
+778 TSEVAE
-784 YFKKLEETYDSVYES
+784 DFKTLEDAYDSAYES

-812 EWSAGAEITAAKALE
+812 EWSAGSEITAAQALE

-832 VNGMTSYSE
+832 VSGMSNYAA
-841 NLSAL
+841 NLDML
-846 TKGVEDVSTGSIEAL
+846 TQGVTDVSNNSIVAL
-861 DAGFVQYLR
+861 DVGFVQYLR

-895 QDLNDN
+895 NDLNEN
-901 WDKYYNVSVEIAE
+901 WRQYYNVSTILAD
-914 ENAEAETGFKEFA
+914 ENAEAETGYKAYAER
-927 GDLVSTAQQTAQDAT
+927 LVSTAQQTAQDAT

-1034 AEAQKENAENAAV
+1034 AEAQKENAENTAV

-1260 QEKGSSD
+1260 QETGSSD

>member
-74 QITDAVADVDQSLEG
+74 QITDAVADVDQSLDG
-89 MGDGVSQSPLAEDM
+89 MGDGVSKAPLTEEMHRASES
-103 QGVSESVDAS
+103 VSESAEKIAKS
-113 AEEIVD
+113 AEEAD
-119 SIQDVEEAADQVGE
+119 KSTEEFGK
-133 NADTS
+133 NTDTS
-138 GLSQSFRDAES
+138 GMRKSFREAER
-149 EIDSSCTGIDAA
+149 EVGSSCTGIDVA
-161 VSKATQVIA
+161 VSKATQIIA
-170 GFVSAAAITAAVKQA
+170 GFVSAAAITAAAKQA
-185 TQYVVQV
+185 TQYVIEV

-209 TGAELEKM
+209 TSAELEKM

-284 GMEADQATYM
+284 GMEASQATYM

-301 QAHSNT
+301 QSHSNT
-307 TAEML
+307 TAEQL
-312 GEAYKNCAANL
+312 GEAYKNCAANM

-334 ALLEGMANQGKKG
+334 AMLEALANQGSKS
-347 SEAGTQLAAIMRDLT
+347 SEAGTKVSAIMRDIT
-362 AKMDEGAIQI
+362 AKMDEGKIAI
-372 GETSVAVMDAQ
+372 GDTTVAVMDAN
-383 GNFRDLTD
+383 GNFRDMTD
-391 IITDVDAA
+391 IIKDVDTAA
-399 TEGMGDAQK
+399 QGMGDAEK

-419 SITGL
+419 SISGL
-424 NLILNEGIDKIAGY
+424 NMILNEGVDKITGY
-438 ETELR
+438 EEELR
-443 NSSGAASDMADTMQ
+443 NSSGAAADMADTMQ

-489 VDMATGIFKGLTD
+489 VDMATGMFKGLTD
-502 VLTPELDTAHQLL
+502 LISPAKSEMEQYIDDINIALDTV
-515 ADAENTSAAVQSIY
+515 DAS
-529 DKMESQQKSFK
+529 
-540 SNRDSIEAN
+540 
-549 AEVAKR
+549 
-555 LADNLF
+555 
-561 DLADKADLSATDL
+561 
-574 QTMGVY
+574 
-580 VDELNSLIPDMNLS
+580 
-594 LNEQTG
+594 
-600 ELSMTREEVD
+600 
-610 KLTESYKEQ
+610 
-619 AIQQAFMEHYSE
+619 
-631 LAGDYTS
+631 
-638 ALKTAAEAKRNFD
+638 LKTAEKTMDAATVDTNKLET
-651 MALADPE
+651 
-658 ANAVWEQ
+658 
-665 YKKKAEEFHTA
+665 YKKT
-676 GEEWEDAYI
+676 
-685 HAGNAIW
+685 
-692 AANQAN
+692 
-698 GDLLDGLLSSEE
+698 LLDLTGVENKNEYQKYQLKRIVAELSDTIPELAAAYDEETGSISLTNQEIEKLLDNQKAQVMQASAQEALEKVYQAQFDATLALTQAQDGLTEAQKRWNERVDEALGPNHQVVESLQDYYDITGNTDDELEDLALSIESL
-710 AMNSAEQAVND
+710 SAEVDRAQ
-721 CDGAMQEWND
+721 
-731 TMQDY
+731 
-736 KESMSSATDATNDLS
+736 
-751 EAQDNTTT
+751 EAQDKANETA
-759 STEELLTAT
+759 EEYEKTVDQVKESLIGETDAQKDEKDAVEDGTDAKKGAITANQDLLTSE
-768 IEYEGQTYKT
+768 IEYAGQTYKT
-778 IQEVSE
+778 TGEIAEKFQTLQEAYKSA
-784 YFKKLEETYDSVYES
+784 YES
-799 AMSSIMGQLDLYN
+799 AQGSIMGQLSLYS

-832 VNGMTSYSE
+832 VNGMTNYAA
-841 NLSAL
+841 NLDAL
-846 TKGVEDVSTGSIEAL
+846 TQGVTDVSTNSVVAL
-861 DAGFVQYLR
+861 DTGFVQYLR

-1019 TTQIGSDNIVGYITG
+1019 TTQIGSGNIVGYITG

-1142 AGQGSVAAAA
+1142 AGQGSVAVAA

-1180 LYVPEGWA
+1180 LFVPEGWA
-1188 GGIEEGKEQV
+1188 GGIEDGQEQV
-1198 EEAAADT
+1198 EKAAEET
-1205 ADATLDG
+1205 AEVTLDS
-1212 FKDVL
+1212 FKDLL
-1217 LPDLDLGWAVD
+1217 LPEVD
-1228 QIRQA
+1228 TSLVIDQLTQQPQI
-1233 SYTMDAE
+1233 
-1240 LAQRATEST
+1240 LAQTITESGT
-1249 METVARSAPES
+1249 ESVVRSIPEQSESASPEPDYEKVGEAVARALENT
-1260 QEKGSSD
+1260 E
-1267 FDYDRLGEVVA
+1267 
-1278 SAIDGMDVRL
+1278 VRL

-1295 VMTSR
+1295 VMTGR

>member
-74 QITDAVADVDQSLEG
+74 QITDAVADVDQSLDG
-89 MGDGVSQSPLAEDM
+89 MGDGVSKAPLTEEM
-103 QGVSESVDAS
+103 QRASESVSESAEKIAKS
-113 AEEIVD
+113 AEEAD
-119 SIQDVEEAADQVGE
+119 KSTEEFGK
-133 NADTS
+133 NTDTS
-138 GLSQSFRDAES
+138 GMRKSFREAER
-149 EIDSSCTGIDAA
+149 EVGSSCTGIDVA
-161 VSKATQVIA
+161 VSKATQIIA
-170 GFVSAAAITAAVKQA
+170 GFVSAAAITAAAKQA
-185 TQYVVQV
+185 TQYVIEV

-209 TGAELEKM
+209 TSAELEKM

-284 GMEADQATYM
+284 DMEASQATYM

-301 QAHSNT
+301 QSHSNT
-307 TAEML
+307 TAEQL
-312 GEAYKNCAANL
+312 GEAYKNCAANM

-334 ALLEGMANQGKKG
+334 AMLEALANQGSKS
-347 SEAGTQLAAIMRDLT
+347 SEAGTKVAAIMRDIT
-362 AKMDEGAIQI
+362 AKMDEGKIAI
-372 GETSVAVMDAQ
+372 GDTTVAVMDAN
-383 GNFRDLTD
+383 GNFRDMTD
-391 IITDVDAA
+391 IIKDVDTA
-399 TEGMGDAQK
+399 TQGMGDAEK

-419 SITGL
+419 SISGL
-424 NLILNEGIDKIAGY
+424 NMILNEGVDKIAGY
-438 ETELR
+438 EEELR
-443 NSSGAASDMADTMQ
+443 NSSGAAADMADTMQ

-477 AYDYISGPAGTV
+477 AYDYVSGPAGKV
-489 VDMATGIFKGLTD
+489 VDVATGMFKGVTD
-502 VLTPELDTAHQLL
+502 LITPVKSEMEQYIDDINATLDTVEASLAAAEKTMDTATVDTGKLETYKKTLLELNGVENKNEYQKYQL
-515 ADAENTSAAVQSIY
+515 
-529 DKMESQQKSFK
+529 
-540 SNRDSIEAN
+540 
-549 AEVAKR
+549 KR
-555 LADNLF
+555 I
-561 DLADKADLSATDL
+561 
-574 QTMGVY
+574 
-580 VDELNSLIPDMNLS
+580 VDELSETIPELAEAYDDETGSINLTNQEIEKLIDNQKAQVMQASAQAALEKVYQAQFDATLS
-594 LNEQTG
+594 LTQAQDG
-600 ELSMTREEVD
+600 
-610 KLTESYKEQ
+610 LTEAQ
-619 AIQQAFMEHYSE
+619 
-631 LAGDYTS
+631 
-638 ALKTAAEAKRNFD
+638 
-651 MALADPE
+651 
-658 ANAVWEQ
+658 
-665 YKKKAEEFHTA
+665 KK
-676 GEEWEDAYI
+676 
-685 HAGNAIW
+685 
-692 AANQAN
+692 
-698 GDLLDGLLSSEE
+698 
-710 AMNSAEQAVND
+710 
-721 CDGAMQEWND
+721 WND
-731 TMQDY
+731 VAGAAAVTAPIETYNDY
-736 KESMSSATDATNDLS
+736 VAVTGQASESVEHLYNEMVNAKDAVDRAQ
-751 EAQDNTTT
+751 EAQDKANETAEEYEKTVDKVKESLIGETDAQKADSEATDEATDKKEKLT
-759 STEELLTAT
+759 SANQELLTSQ
-768 IEYEGQTYKT
+768 IEYAGKTYKT
-778 IQEVSE
+778 TDEIAEK
-784 YFKKLEETYDSVYES
+784 FETLKDAYES
-799 AMSSIMGQLDLYN
+799 AYESAQGSIMGQLSLYS
-812 EWSAGAEITAAKALE
+812 EWSAGAEITASKALE

-832 VNGMTSYSE
+832 VSGMTNYAV
-841 NLSAL
+841 NLNAL
-846 TKGVEDVSTGSIEAL
+846 TQGVTDVSNNSIVAL
-861 DAGFVQYLR
+861 DEGFVQYLR
-870 DLGPQS
+870 NLGPQS

-895 QDLNDN
+895 QDLNAN
-901 WDKYYNVSVEIAE
+901 WEQYYNVSTEIAQ
-914 ENAEAETGFKEFA
+914 ENAEAETGYKEFA
-927 GDLVSTAQQTAQDAT
+927 EDLVSTAQQTAQNTT
-942 QATADGIDSK
+942 QATADGIASVQD
-952 RPQVDESLQS
+952 RIHESTS
-962 IAYDFMEKLTI
+962 IVMKDFTDTLTI
-973 PDETTKIGS
+973 PDETSKIGS

-996 PEVSTTAISLAGATE
+996 QEVSNTAIALATTTE
-1011 DGLTDTDA
+1011 DGLTDTA
-1019 TTQIGSDNIVGYITG
+1019 QTTQIGSDNVAGYIVG
-1034 AEAQKENAENAAV
+1034 AESQKEAAQDTAV
-1047 DISNA
+1047 GISEA
-1052 TDDGLGSADTAK
+1052 TDEGLGSADTAA
-1064 TAGKLM
+1064 TAGNLL

-1076 LVAGTTLAWIDG
+1076 LVAGTTLAWVDG
-1088 VAVSNAMNL
+1088 VAVSTAMNL

-1102 DTAGT
+1102 NTAGT
-1107 ASKLSDKYVRRT
+1107 ANDLASKYTNELNNH
-1119 REYRGEA
+1119 RGNA
-1126 ESAGRYL
+1126 ESSGRYL
-1133 AEGFAAGIY
+1133 VEGFAAGID
-1142 AGQGSVAAAA
+1142 AGKSRVVSAAAD
-1152 ASSARAALA
+1152 SARAALA
-1161 AFRATAQIHSP
+1161 AFRAVAQIHSP

-1180 LYVPEGWA
+1180 LFVPEGWA
-1188 GGIEEGKEQV
+1188 GGIEEGQEKV
-1198 EEAAADT
+1198 EKAAADT

-1249 METVARSAPES
+1249 MEIVARSAPES
-1260 QEKGSSD
+1260 QETGSSD

>member
-1 MADGKVKIETSVDQK
+1 
-16 GIETG
+16 
-21 LQEAEKKIQDFGK
+21 
-34 AAQTEAQQVDKS
+34 
-46 LSSMGQNVGS
+46 
-56 DLQTGM
+56 
-62 DHAQDV
+62 

-74 QITDAVADVDQSLEG
+74 QITDAVADVDQSLDG
-89 MGDGVSQSPLAEDM
+89 MGDGVSKAPLTEEM
-103 QGVSESVDAS
+103 QRASESVSESAEKIAKS
-113 AEEIVD
+113 AEEAD
-119 SIQDVEEAADQVGE
+119 KSTEEFGK
-133 NADTS
+133 NTDTS
-138 GLSQSFRDAES
+138 GMRKSFREAER
-149 EIDSSCTGIDAA
+149 EVGSSCTGIDAA

-170 GFVSAAAITAAVKQA
+170 GFVSAAAITAAAKQA
-185 TQYVVQV
+185 TQYVIEV

-209 TGAELEKM
+209 TSEELEKM

-254 AVDGVIQLAA
+254 AVDGVLQLAA

-399 TEGMGDAQK
+399 TDGMGDAQK

-438 ETELR
+438 EEELR
-443 NSSGAASDMADTMQ
+443 NSSGAAATMADTMQ

-477 AYDYISGPAGTV
+477 AYNYISGPAGKV
-489 VDMATGIFKGLTD
+489 VDIATGIFKGLTD

-515 ADAENTSAAVQSIY
+515 ADAENTSDAVQAIY
-529 DKMESQQKSFK
+529 DKVENQRKSFESSK
-540 SNRDSIEAN
+540 DSIEAN
-549 AEVAKR
+549 VELAKR
-555 LADNLF
+555 LADNLYK
-561 DLADKADLSATDL
+561 LADKADLSATDL
-574 QTMGVY
+574 ATMGIY

-594 LNEQTG
+594 LDAQTG
-600 ELSMTREEVD
+600 ELSRTREEVD
-610 KLTESYKEQ
+610 KLTDAYKEQ
-619 AIQQAFMEHYSE
+619 AIQQAFSQHHTE
-631 LAGDYTS
+631 LTADY
-638 ALKTAAEAKRNFD
+638 ADAIQVAAEAQRNFN

-658 ANAVWEQ
+658 AKQVWEDYEARAQ
-665 YKKKAEEFHTA
+665 GFQDA
-676 GEEWEDAYI
+676 GESIEDAYI
-685 HAGNAIW
+685 HAGNSVEYANESILKGLVSQKEALDDAQ
-692 AANQAN
+692 AA
-698 GDLLDGLLSSEE
+698 
-710 AMNSAEQAVND
+710 VTD
-721 CDGAMQEWND
+721 CDAAVKEWDQTMDDYTASMTTAM
-731 TMQDY
+731 
-736 KESMSSATDATNDLS
+736 DATNNLS
-751 EAQDNTTT
+751 NAQNNTTT

-778 IQEVSE
+778 TQEVSE
-784 YFKKLEETYDSVYES
+784 YFKTLEETYDSVYES

-812 EWSAGAEITAAKALE
+812 EWSSGSEITAAKALE

-846 TKGVEDVSTGSIEAL
+846 TKGVEDVSTGSIEVL

-895 QDLNDN
+895 EDLNAN
-901 WDKYYNVSVEIAE
+901 WSQYYNVSTIIAD
-914 ENAEAETGFKEFA
+914 ENAEAETGYKAYAES
-927 GDLVSTAQQTAQDAT
+927 LISTAQQTAQDAT

-952 RPQVDESLQS
+952 RPQVNESLQS
-962 IAYDFMEKLTI
+962 IAYDFMDKLTM
-973 PDETTKIGS
+973 PEETNKIGS
-982 DNIAGYITGAESKQ
+982 DNIAGYITGAE
-996 PEVSTTAISLAGATE
+996 
-1011 DGLTDTDA
+1011 
-1019 TTQIGSDNIVGYITG
+1019 
-1034 AEAQKENAENAAV
+1034 AQKENAENTAV
-1047 DISNA
+1047 DISEA
-1052 TDDGLGSADTAK
+1052 TDDGLGSADTAA
-1064 TAGKLM
+1064 TAGNLL

-1076 LVAGTTLAWIDG
+1076 LVAGTALAWADG
-1088 VAVSNAMNL
+1088 FAVSHAMNL
-1097 GLGSA
+1097 GLGSV
-1102 DTAGT
+1102 DTAKT
-1107 ASKLSDKYVRRT
+1107 ATNLSDKYIQKLRD
-1119 REYRGEA
+1119 YRGQS
-1126 ESAGRYL
+1126 ESAGGYIV
-1133 AEGFAAGIY
+1133 EGFAAGIN
-1142 AGQGSVAAAA
+1142 AGRHKVVSAAAD
-1152 ASSARAALA
+1152 SARAALA
-1161 AFRATAQIHSP
+1161 TFRAVAQIHSP

-1180 LYVPEGWA
+1180 LFVPEGWA

-1198 EEAAADT
+1198 KEAAEDT
-1205 ADATLDG
+1205 AEVTLDS
-1212 FKDVL
+1212 FKDII
-1217 LPDLDLGWAVD
+1217 LPGVDTSFVVD
-1228 QIRQA
+1228 QLTQQPQI
-1233 SYTMDAE
+1233 
-1240 LAQRATEST
+1240 LARTITESGT
-1249 METVARSAPES
+1249 ESVVRSIPEQSESTSSEPDYEKVGEAVARALENT
-1260 QEKGSSD
+1260 E
-1267 FDYDRLGEVVA
+1267 
-1278 SAIDGMDVRL
+1278 VRL
-1288 DGKKVGK
+1288 DGKKVGR

>member
-1 MADGKVKIETSVDQK
+1 MADGKVKIETSVDPQ

-21 LQEAEKKIQDFGK
+21 LQDSEKKIQDFGK
-34 AAQTEAQQVDKS
+34 TAQEQAEQVDKS

-62 DHAQDV
+62 EHAENV

-89 MGDGVSQSPLAEDM
+89 MGDGVSEAPLTEEM
-103 QGVSESVDAS
+103 QKASESVSKS
-113 AEEIVD
+113 AEEIEK
-119 SIQDVEEAADQVGE
+119 STEEASKSTEEFGK
-133 NADTS
+133 NTDTS
-138 GLSQSFRDAES
+138 GIRKSFREAER
-149 EIDSSCTGIDAA
+149 EVGSSCTGIDAA
-161 VSKATQVIA
+161 VRKATQVIV
-170 GFVSAAAITAAVKQA
+170 GFVSAAAITAAAKQA
-185 TQYVVQV
+185 TQYVIEV

-209 TGAELEKM
+209 TSAELEKM

-438 ETELR
+438 EEELR
-443 NSSGAASDMADTMQ
+443 NSSGAAANMADTMQ

-477 AYDYISGPAGTV
+477 AYSYISGPAGKV
-489 VDMATGIFKGLTD
+489 VDTATSMFKGMTD
-502 VLTPELDTAHQLL
+502 LISPARSEMEQYIDDINAALDTV
-515 ADAENTSAAVQSIY
+515 DASLETAEKTMNAAAVDTS
-529 DKMESQQKSFK
+529 KLESYKKTLLDLNGVENKNEYQKYQL
-540 SNRDSIEAN
+540 
-549 AEVAKR
+549 KR
-555 LADNLF
+555 I
-561 DLADKADLSATDL
+561 
-574 QTMGVY
+574 
-580 VDELNSLIPDMNLS
+580 VDELSDTIPELAAAYDEETGSINLTNQEIEKLLDNQKAQVMQASAQAALEKVYQAQFDAALS
-594 LNEQTG
+594 LTQAQDG
-600 ELSMTREEVD
+600 
-610 KLTESYKEQ
+610 LTEAQ
-619 AIQQAFMEHYSE
+619 
-631 LAGDYTS
+631 
-638 ALKTAAEAKRNFD
+638 
-651 MALADPE
+651 
-658 ANAVWEQ
+658 
-665 YKKKAEEFHTA
+665 KK
-676 GEEWEDAYI
+676 
-685 HAGNAIW
+685 
-692 AANQAN
+692 
-698 GDLLDGLLSSEE
+698 
-710 AMNSAEQAVND
+710 
-721 CDGAMQEWND
+721 WND
-731 TMQDY
+731 VASAASVSAPIETYNDY
-736 KESMSSATDATNDLS
+736 VAVTGQASDSVEQLYNEMVNAKDAVDRAQ
-751 EAQDNTTT
+751 EAQDKANETA
-759 STEELLTAT
+759 EEYEKTVDQVKESLIGETDAQKEEKDAVEDGTDAKKGAITVNQDLLTSE
-768 IEYEGQTYKT
+768 IEYAGQTYKT
-778 IQEVSE
+778 TGEIAKKFQTLQEAYKSA
-784 YFKKLEETYDSVYES
+784 YES
-799 AMSSIMGQLDLYN
+799 AQGSIMGQLSLYS

-832 VNGMTSYSE
+832 VNGMTNYAA
-841 NLSAL
+841 NLDAL
-846 TKGVEDVSTGSIEAL
+846 TQGVTDVSTNSVVAL
-861 DAGFVQYLR
+861 DTGFVQYLR

-927 GDLVSTAQQTAQDAT
+927 GDLISTAQQTAQDAT

-1011 DGLTDTDA
+1011 DGLIDTDA

-1034 AEAQKENAENAAV
+1034 AEAQKENAETTAV

-1180 LYVPEGWA
+1180 LFVPEGWA
-1188 GGIEEGKEQV
+1188 GGIEAGQEQV
-1198 EEAAADT
+1198 EKAAEET
-1205 ADATLDG
+1205 AEVTLDS
-1212 FKDVL
+1212 FKDFL
-1217 LPDLDLGWAVD
+1217 LPEVD
-1228 QIRQA
+1228 TSLVIDQLTQQPQI
-1233 SYTMDAE
+1233 
-1240 LAQRATEST
+1240 LAQTITESGT
-1249 METVARSAPES
+1249 ESVVRSMPVQSESASSEPDYEKVGEAVARALENT
-1260 QEKGSSD
+1260 E
-1267 FDYDRLGEVVA
+1267 
-1278 SAIDGMDVRL
+1278 VRL

-1295 VMTSR
+1295 VMTGR

>member
-74 QITDAVADVDQSLEG
+74 QITDAVADVDQSLDG
-89 MGDGVSQSPLAEDM
+89 MGDGVSKAPLTEEM
-103 QGVSESVDAS
+103 QRASESVSESAEKIAKS
-113 AEEIVD
+113 AEEAD
-119 SIQDVEEAADQVGE
+119 KSTEEFGK
-133 NADTS
+133 NTDTS
-138 GLSQSFRDAES
+138 GMRKSFREAER
-149 EIDSSCTGIDAA
+149 EVGSSCTGIDVA
-161 VSKATQVIA
+161 VSKATQIIA
-170 GFVSAAAITAAVKQA
+170 GFVSAAAITAAAKQA
-185 TQYVVQV
+185 TQYVIEV

-209 TGAELEKM
+209 TSAELEKM

-284 GMEADQATYM
+284 GMEASQATYM

-301 QAHSNT
+301 QSHSNT
-307 TAEML
+307 TAEQL
-312 GEAYKNCAANL
+312 GEAYKNCAANM

-334 ALLEGMANQGKKG
+334 AMLEALANQGSKS
-347 SEAGTQLAAIMRDLT
+347 SEAGTKVSAIMRDIT
-362 AKMDEGAIQI
+362 AKMDEGKIAI
-372 GETSVAVMDAQ
+372 GDTTVAVMDAN
-383 GNFRDLTD
+383 GNFRDMTD
-391 IITDVDAA
+391 IIKDVDTAA
-399 TEGMGDAQK
+399 QGMGDAEK

-419 SITGL
+419 SISGL
-424 NLILNEGIDKIAGY
+424 NMILNEGVDKITGY
-438 ETELR
+438 EEELR
-443 NSSGAASDMADTMQ
+443 NSSGAAADMADTMQ

-489 VDMATGIFKGLTD
+489 VDMATGMFKGLTD
-502 VLTPELDTAHQLL
+502 LISPAKSEMEQYIDDINIALDTV
-515 ADAENTSAAVQSIY
+515 DAS
-529 DKMESQQKSFK
+529 
-540 SNRDSIEAN
+540 
-549 AEVAKR
+549 
-555 LADNLF
+555 
-561 DLADKADLSATDL
+561 
-574 QTMGVY
+574 
-580 VDELNSLIPDMNLS
+580 
-594 LNEQTG
+594 
-600 ELSMTREEVD
+600 
-610 KLTESYKEQ
+610 
-619 AIQQAFMEHYSE
+619 
-631 LAGDYTS
+631 
-638 ALKTAAEAKRNFD
+638 LKTAEKTMDAATVDTNKLET
-651 MALADPE
+651 
-658 ANAVWEQ
+658 
-665 YKKKAEEFHTA
+665 YKKT
-676 GEEWEDAYI
+676 
-685 HAGNAIW
+685 
-692 AANQAN
+692 
-698 GDLLDGLLSSEE
+698 LLDLTGVENKNEYQKYQLKRIVAELSDTIPELAAAYDEETGSISLTNQEIEKLLDNQKAQVMQASAQEALEKVYQAQFDATLALTQAQDGLTEAQKRWNERVDEALGPNHQVVESLQDYYDITGNTDDELEDLALSIESL
-710 AMNSAEQAVND
+710 SAEVDRAQ
-721 CDGAMQEWND
+721 
-731 TMQDY
+731 
-736 KESMSSATDATNDLS
+736 
-751 EAQDNTTT
+751 EAQDKANETA
-759 STEELLTAT
+759 EEYEKTVDRVKESLIGETDAQKDEKDAVEDGTDAKKGAITANQDLLTSE
-768 IEYEGQTYKT
+768 IEYAGQTYKT
-778 IQEVSE
+778 TGEIAEKFQTLQEAYKSA
-784 YFKKLEETYDSVYES
+784 YES
-799 AMSSIMGQLDLYN
+799 AQGSIMGQLSLYS

-832 VNGMTSYSE
+832 VNGMTNYAA
-841 NLSAL
+841 NLDAL
-846 TKGVEDVSTGSIEAL
+846 TQGVTDVSTNSVVAL
-861 DAGFVQYLR
+861 DTGFVQYLR

-1019 TTQIGSDNIVGYITG
+1019 TTQIGSGNIVGYITG

-1142 AGQGSVAAAA
+1142 AGQGSVAVAA

-1180 LYVPEGWA
+1180 LFVPEGWA
-1188 GGIEEGKEQV
+1188 GGIEDGQEQV
-1198 EEAAADT
+1198 EKAAEET
-1205 ADATLDG
+1205 AEVTLDS
-1212 FKDVL
+1212 FKDLL
-1217 LPDLDLGWAVD
+1217 LPEVD
-1228 QIRQA
+1228 TSLVIDQLTQQPQI
-1233 SYTMDAE
+1233 
-1240 LAQRATEST
+1240 LAQTITESGT
-1249 METVARSAPES
+1249 ESVVRSIPEQSESASPEPDYEKVGEAVARALENT
-1260 QEKGSSD
+1260 
-1267 FDYDRLGEVVA
+1267 EVC
-1278 SAIDGMDVRL
+1278 L

-1295 VMTSR
+1295 VMTGR

>member
-1 MADGKVKIETSVDQK
+1 MADGKIKIETSVDQK

-21 LQEAEKKIQDFGK
+21 FQESEKKIQDFGK

-74 QITDAVADVDQSLEG
+74 QITDAVADVDQSLDG
-89 MGDGVSQSPLAEDM
+89 MGDGVSKAPLTEEM
-103 QGVSESVDAS
+103 QRASESVSESAEKIAKS
-113 AEEIVD
+113 AEEAD
-119 SIQDVEEAADQVGE
+119 KSTEEFGK
-133 NADTS
+133 NTDTS
-138 GLSQSFRDAES
+138 GMRKSFREAER
-149 EIDSSCTGIDAA
+149 EVGSSCTGIDAA
-161 VSKATQVIA
+161 VSKATQIIA
-170 GFVSAAAITAAVKQA
+170 GFVSAAAITAAAKQA
-185 TQYVVQV
+185 TQYVIEV

-209 TGAELEKM
+209 TSAELEKM

-438 ETELR
+438 EEELR
-443 NSSGAASDMADTMQ
+443 NSSGAAANMADTMQ

-477 AYDYISGPAGTV
+477 AYSYISGPAGKV
-489 VDMATGIFKGLTD
+489 VDTATNMFKGMTD
-502 VLTPELDTAHQLL
+502 LISPARSEMEQYIDDINAALDTV
-515 ADAENTSAAVQSIY
+515 DASLETAEKTMNAAAVDTS
-529 DKMESQQKSFK
+529 KLESYKKTLLELNGVENKNEYQKYQL
-540 SNRDSIEAN
+540 
-549 AEVAKR
+549 KR
-555 LADNLF
+555 I
-561 DLADKADLSATDL
+561 
-574 QTMGVY
+574 
-580 VDELNSLIPDMNLS
+580 VDELSDTIPELAAAYDEETGSISLTNQEIEKLLDNQKTQVMQASAQEALEKVYQAQFDATLALTQAQDGLTEAQKRWNERVDEALGPNHQVVESLQDYYDITGNTDDELEDLALS
-594 LNEQTG
+594 IES
-600 ELSMTREEVD
+600 LSAEVD
-610 KLTESYKEQ
+610 RAQ
-619 AIQQAFMEHYSE
+619 
-631 LAGDYTS
+631 
-638 ALKTAAEAKRNFD
+638 
-651 MALADPE
+651 
-658 ANAVWEQ
+658 
-665 YKKKAEEFHTA
+665 
-676 GEEWEDAYI
+676 
-685 HAGNAIW
+685 
-692 AANQAN
+692 
-698 GDLLDGLLSSEE
+698 
-710 AMNSAEQAVND
+710 
-721 CDGAMQEWND
+721 
-731 TMQDY
+731 
-736 KESMSSATDATNDLS
+736 
-751 EAQDNTTT
+751 EAQDKANETA
-759 STEELLTAT
+759 EEYEKTVDRVKESLIGETDAQKEEKDAVEDGTDAKKGAITVNQDLLTSE
-768 IEYEGQTYKT
+768 IEYAGQTYKT
-778 IQEVSE
+778 TGEIAEKFQTLQEAYKSA
-784 YFKKLEETYDSVYES
+784 YES
-799 AMSSIMGQLDLYN
+799 AQGSIMGQLSLYS

-832 VNGMTSYSE
+832 VNGMTNYAA
-841 NLSAL
+841 NLDAL
-846 TKGVEDVSTGSIEAL
+846 TQGVTDVSTNSVVAL
-861 DAGFVQYLR
+861 DTGFVQYLR

-927 GDLVSTAQQTAQDAT
+927 GDLISTAQQAAQDAT

-1011 DGLTDTDA
+1011 DGLIDTDA

-1034 AEAQKENAENAAV
+1034 AEAQKENAENTAV

-1076 LVAGTTLAWIDG
+1076 LVAGTTLAWVDG

-1180 LYVPEGWA
+1180 LFVPEGWA
-1188 GGIEEGKEQV
+1188 GGIEAGQEQV
-1198 EEAAADT
+1198 EKAAEET
-1205 ADATLDG
+1205 AEVTLDS
-1212 FKDVL
+1212 FKDFL
-1217 LPDLDLGWAVD
+1217 LPEVD
-1228 QIRQA
+1228 TSLVIDQMTQQPQI
-1233 SYTMDAE
+1233 
-1240 LAQRATEST
+1240 LAQTITESGT
-1249 METVARSAPES
+1249 ESVVRSMPEQSESASSEPDYEKVGEAVARALENT
-1260 QEKGSSD
+1260 E
-1267 FDYDRLGEVVA
+1267 
-1278 SAIDGMDVRL
+1278 VRL

-1295 VMTSR
+1295 VMTGR

>member
-1 MADGKVKIETSVDQK
+1 MADGKIKIETSVDQK

-21 LQEAEKKIQDFGK
+21 LQESEKKIQDFGK

-74 QITDAVADVDQSLEG
+74 QITDTVADVDQSLDD
-89 MGDGVSQSPLAEDM
+89 MGDGVSKAPLTEEM
-103 QGVSESVDAS
+103 QRASESVSESAEKIAKS
-113 AEEIVD
+113 AEEAD
-119 SIQDVEEAADQVGE
+119 KSTEEFGK
-133 NADTS
+133 NTDTS
-138 GLSQSFRDAES
+138 GMRKSFREAER
-149 EIDSSCTGIDAA
+149 EVGSSCTGIDAA
-161 VSKATQVIA
+161 VSKATQIIA
-170 GFVSAAAITAAVKQA
+170 GFVSAAAITAAAKQA
-185 TQYVVQV
+185 TQYVIEV

-209 TGAELEKM
+209 TSAELEKM

-254 AVDGVIQLAA
+254 AVDGVLQLAA

-424 NLILNEGIDKIAGY
+424 NLILNEGIDKIASY
-438 ETELR
+438 EEELR

-477 AYDYISGPAGTV
+477 AYNYISGPAGKV
-489 VDMATGIFKGLTD
+489 VDTATSMFKGMTD
-502 VLTPELDTAHQLL
+502 LISPARTEMEQYIDDINAALDTV
-515 ADAENTSAAVQSIY
+515 DASLETAEKTMNVAAVDTS
-529 DKMESQQKSFK
+529 KLESYKKTLLDLNTVENKNEYQKYQL
-540 SNRDSIEAN
+540 
-549 AEVAKR
+549 KR
-555 LADNLF
+555 I
-561 DLADKADLSATDL
+561 
-574 QTMGVY
+574 
-580 VDELNSLIPDMNLS
+580 VDELSDTIPELAAAYDEETGSISLTNQEIEKLLDNQKAQVMQASAQEALEKVYQAQFDATLALTQAQDGLTEAQKRWNERVDEALGPNHQVVESLQDYYDITGNTDDELEDLALS
-594 LNEQTG
+594 IES
-600 ELSMTREEVD
+600 LSAEVD
-610 KLTESYKEQ
+610 RAQ
-619 AIQQAFMEHYSE
+619 
-631 LAGDYTS
+631 
-638 ALKTAAEAKRNFD
+638 
-651 MALADPE
+651 
-658 ANAVWEQ
+658 
-665 YKKKAEEFHTA
+665 
-676 GEEWEDAYI
+676 
-685 HAGNAIW
+685 
-692 AANQAN
+692 
-698 GDLLDGLLSSEE
+698 
-710 AMNSAEQAVND
+710 
-721 CDGAMQEWND
+721 
-731 TMQDY
+731 
-736 KESMSSATDATNDLS
+736 
-751 EAQDNTTT
+751 EAQDKANETA
-759 STEELLTAT
+759 EEYEKTVDRVKESLIGETDAQKEEKDAVEDGTDAKKGAITVNQDLLTSE
-768 IEYEGQTYKT
+768 IEYAGQTYKT
-778 IQEVSE
+778 TGEIAEKFQNLQEAYKSA
-784 YFKKLEETYDSVYES
+784 YES
-799 AMSSIMGQLDLYN
+799 AQGSIMGQLSLYS
-812 EWSAGAEITAAKALE
+812 EWSVGAEITAAKALE

-832 VNGMTSYSE
+832 VNGMTNYAA
-841 NLSAL
+841 NLDAL
-846 TKGVEDVSTGSIEAL
+846 TQGVTDVSTNSVVAL
-861 DAGFVQYLR
+861 DTGFVQYLR

-927 GDLVSTAQQTAQDAT
+927 GDLISTAQQTAQDAT

-982 DNIAGYITGAESKQ
+982 DNIAGYVTGAESKQ

-1034 AEAQKENAENAAV
+1034 AEAQKENAENTAV

-1180 LYVPEGWA
+1180 LFVPEGWA
-1188 GGIEEGKEQV
+1188 GGIEAGQEQV
-1198 EEAAADT
+1198 EKAAEET
-1205 ADATLDG
+1205 AEVTLDS
-1212 FKDVL
+1212 FKDFL
-1217 LPDLDLGWAVD
+1217 LPEVD
-1228 QIRQA
+1228 TSLVIDQLTQQPQI
-1233 SYTMDAE
+1233 
-1240 LAQRATEST
+1240 LAQTITESGT
-1249 METVARSAPES
+1249 ESVVRSMPVQSESASSEPDYEKVGEAVARALENT
-1260 QEKGSSD
+1260 E
-1267 FDYDRLGEVVA
+1267 
-1278 SAIDGMDVRL
+1278 VRL

-1295 VMTSR
+1295 VMTGR

>member
-1 MADGKVKIETSVDQK
+1 MADGKIKIETSVDQK

-21 LQEAEKKIQDFGK
+21 LQESEKKIQDFGK

-74 QITDAVADVDQSLEG
+74 QITDTVADVDQSLDD
-89 MGDGVSQSPLAEDM
+89 MGDGVSKAPLTEEM
-103 QGVSESVDAS
+103 QRASESVSESAEKIAKS
-113 AEEIVD
+113 AEEAD
-119 SIQDVEEAADQVGE
+119 KSTEEFGK
-133 NADTS
+133 NTDTS
-138 GLSQSFRDAES
+138 GMRKSFREAER
-149 EIDSSCTGIDAA
+149 EVGSSCTGIDAA
-161 VSKATQVIA
+161 VSKATQIIA
-170 GFVSAAAITAAVKQA
+170 GFVSAAAITAAAKQA
-185 TQYVVQV
+185 TQYVIEV

-209 TGAELEKM
+209 TSAELEKM

-254 AVDGVIQLAA
+254 AVDGVLQLAA

-438 ETELR
+438 EEELR

-477 AYDYISGPAGTV
+477 AYNYISGPAGKV
-489 VDMATGIFKGLTD
+489 VDTATSMFKGMTD
-502 VLTPELDTAHQLL
+502 LISPARTEMEQYIDDINAALDTV
-515 ADAENTSAAVQSIY
+515 DASLETAEKTMNVAAVDTS
-529 DKMESQQKSFK
+529 KLESYKKTLLDLNTVENKNEYQKYQL
-540 SNRDSIEAN
+540 
-549 AEVAKR
+549 KR
-555 LADNLF
+555 I
-561 DLADKADLSATDL
+561 
-574 QTMGVY
+574 
-580 VDELNSLIPDMNLS
+580 VDELSDTIPELAAAYDEETGSISLTNQEIEKLLDNQKAQVMQASAQEALEKVYQAQFDATLALTQAQDGMTEAQKRWNERVDEALGPNHQVVESLQDYYDITGNTDDELEDLALS
-594 LNEQTG
+594 IES
-600 ELSMTREEVD
+600 LSAEVD
-610 KLTESYKEQ
+610 RAQ
-619 AIQQAFMEHYSE
+619 
-631 LAGDYTS
+631 
-638 ALKTAAEAKRNFD
+638 
-651 MALADPE
+651 
-658 ANAVWEQ
+658 
-665 YKKKAEEFHTA
+665 
-676 GEEWEDAYI
+676 
-685 HAGNAIW
+685 
-692 AANQAN
+692 
-698 GDLLDGLLSSEE
+698 
-710 AMNSAEQAVND
+710 
-721 CDGAMQEWND
+721 
-731 TMQDY
+731 
-736 KESMSSATDATNDLS
+736 
-751 EAQDNTTT
+751 EAQDKANETA
-759 STEELLTAT
+759 EEYEKTVDRVKESLIGETDAQKEEKDAVEDGTDAKKGAITVNQDLLTSE
-768 IEYEGQTYKT
+768 IEYAGQTYKT
-778 IQEVSE
+778 TGEIAEKFQNLQEAYKSA
-784 YFKKLEETYDSVYES
+784 YES
-799 AMSSIMGQLDLYN
+799 AQGSIMGQLSLYS
-812 EWSAGAEITAAKALE
+812 EWSVGAEITAAKALE

-832 VNGMTSYSE
+832 VNGMTNYAA
-841 NLSAL
+841 NLDAL
-846 TKGVEDVSTGSIEAL
+846 TQGVTDVSTNSVVAL
-861 DAGFVQYLR
+861 DTGFVQYLR

-927 GDLVSTAQQTAQDAT
+927 GDLISTAQQTAQDAT

-982 DNIAGYITGAESKQ
+982 DNIAGYVTGAESKQ

-1034 AEAQKENAENAAV
+1034 AEAQKENAENTAV

-1180 LYVPEGWA
+1180 LFVPEGWA
-1188 GGIEEGKEQV
+1188 GGIEAGQEQV
-1198 EEAAADT
+1198 EKAAEET
-1205 ADATLDG
+1205 AEVTLDS
-1212 FKDVL
+1212 FKDFL
-1217 LPDLDLGWAVD
+1217 LPEVD
-1228 QIRQA
+1228 TSLVIDQLTQQPQI
-1233 SYTMDAE
+1233 
-1240 LAQRATEST
+1240 LAQTITESGT
-1249 METVARSAPES
+1249 ESVVRSMPVQSESASSEPDYEKVGEAVARALENT
-1260 QEKGSSD
+1260 E
-1267 FDYDRLGEVVA
+1267 
-1278 SAIDGMDVRL
+1278 VRL

-1295 VMTSR
+1295 VMTGR

>member
-46 LSSMGQNVGS
+46 LSSMGQNVGN

-74 QITDAVADVDQSLEG
+74 QITDAVADVDQSLDG
-89 MGDGVSQSPLAEDM
+89 MGDGVSKAPLTEEM
-103 QGVSESVDAS
+103 QRASESVSESAEKIAKS
-113 AEEIVD
+113 AEEAD
-119 SIQDVEEAADQVGE
+119 KSTEEFGKNTDM
-133 NADTS
+133 S
-138 GLSQSFRDAES
+138 GMRKSFREAER
-149 EIDSSCTGIDAA
+149 EVGSSCTGIDVA
-161 VSKATQVIA
+161 VSKATQIIA
-170 GFVSAAAITAAVKQA
+170 GFVSAAAITAAAKQA
-185 TQYVVQV
+185 TQYVIEV

-209 TGAELEKM
+209 TSAELEKM

-284 GMEADQATYM
+284 GMEASQATYM

-301 QAHSNT
+301 QSHSNT
-307 TAEML
+307 TAEQL
-312 GEAYKNCAANL
+312 GEAYKNCAANM

-334 ALLEGMANQGKKG
+334 SLLEALANQGSKS
-347 SEAGTQLAAIMRDLT
+347 SEAGTKVSAIMRDVT
-362 AKMDEGAIQI
+362 AKMDEGKIAI
-372 GETSVAVMDAQ
+372 GDTTVAVMDAN
-383 GNFRDLTD
+383 GNFRDMTD
-391 IITDVDAA
+391 IIKDVDDA
-399 TEGMGDAQK
+399 TKNMGDAEK

-419 SITGL
+419 SISGL
-424 NLILNEGIDKIAGY
+424 NMILNEGIDKVAGY
-438 ETELR
+438 EEELR

-489 VDMATGIFKGLTD
+489 VDMATGMFKGLTD
-502 VLTPELDTAHQLL
+502 LISPAKSEMEQYIDDINIALDTV
-515 ADAENTSAAVQSIY
+515 DAS
-529 DKMESQQKSFK
+529 
-540 SNRDSIEAN
+540 
-549 AEVAKR
+549 
-555 LADNLF
+555 
-561 DLADKADLSATDL
+561 
-574 QTMGVY
+574 
-580 VDELNSLIPDMNLS
+580 
-594 LNEQTG
+594 
-600 ELSMTREEVD
+600 
-610 KLTESYKEQ
+610 
-619 AIQQAFMEHYSE
+619 
-631 LAGDYTS
+631 
-638 ALKTAAEAKRNFD
+638 LKTAEKTMDAATVDTNKLET
-651 MALADPE
+651 
-658 ANAVWEQ
+658 
-665 YKKKAEEFHTA
+665 YKKT
-676 GEEWEDAYI
+676 
-685 HAGNAIW
+685 
-692 AANQAN
+692 
-698 GDLLDGLLSSEE
+698 LLDLTGVENKNEYQKYQLKRIVAELSDTIPELAAAYDEETGSISLTNQEIEKLLDNQKAQVMQASAQEALEKVYQAQFDATLALTQAQDGLTEAQKRWNERVDEALGPNHQVVESLQDYYDITGNTDDELEDLALSIESL
-710 AMNSAEQAVND
+710 SAEVDRAQ
-721 CDGAMQEWND
+721 
-731 TMQDY
+731 
-736 KESMSSATDATNDLS
+736 
-751 EAQDNTTT
+751 EAQDKANETA
-759 STEELLTAT
+759 EEYEKTVDRVKESLIGETDAQKEEKDAVEDGTDAKKGAITVNQDLLTSE
-768 IEYEGQTYKT
+768 IEYAGQTYKT
-778 IQEVSE
+778 TGEIAEKFQTLQEAYKSA
-784 YFKKLEETYDSVYES
+784 YES
-799 AMSSIMGQLDLYN
+799 AQGSIMGQLSLYS

-832 VNGMTSYSE
+832 VNGMTNYAA
-841 NLSAL
+841 NLDAL
-846 TKGVEDVSTGSIEAL
+846 TQGVTDVSTNSVVAL
-861 DAGFVQYLR
+861 DTGFVQYLR

-927 GDLVSTAQQTAQDAT
+927 GDLISTAQQTAQDAT

-1019 TTQIGSDNIVGYITG
+1019 TTQIGSGNIVGYITG

-1180 LYVPEGWA
+1180 LFVPEGWA
-1188 GGIEEGKEQV
+1188 GGIEDGQEQV
-1198 EEAAADT
+1198 EKAAEET
-1205 ADATLDG
+1205 AEVTLDS
-1212 FKDVL
+1212 FKDLL
-1217 LPDLDLGWAVD
+1217 LPEIDTSLVID
-1228 QIRQA
+1228 QLTQQPQI
-1233 SYTMDAE
+1233 
-1240 LAQRATEST
+1240 LAQTITESGT
-1249 METVARSAPES
+1249 ESVVRSIPEQSESVSSEPDYEKVGEAVARALENT
-1260 QEKGSSD
+1260 E
-1267 FDYDRLGEVVA
+1267 
-1278 SAIDGMDVRL
+1278 VRL

-1295 VMTSR
+1295 VMTGR

>member
-16 GIETG
+16 GIEVG
-21 LQEAEKKIQDFGK
+21 LQESERKINDFGK
-34 AAQTEAQQVDKS
+34 NAQNEAKQVDKS
-46 LSSMGQNVGS
+46 LSSMGQNVGTE
-56 DLQTGM
+56 LGTGM

-74 QITDAVADVDQSLEG
+74 QITNAVEEVDQSLEE
-89 MGDGVSQSPLAEDM
+89 MGEGVSEAPIAENL
-103 QGVSESVDAS
+103 QTVSESVDES
-113 AEEIVD
+113 ANQIVD
-119 SIQDVEEAADQVGE
+119 SIQDIEEATGQVGV

-138 GLSQSFRDAES
+138 GLSESFREAET

-161 VSKATQVIA
+161 VSKAGQTIA
-170 GFVSAAAITAAVKQA
+170 TFVSAAAIASAVKQA
-185 TQYVVQV
+185 TDYVIQV

-226 TSRFSAT
+226 SSKFSAT
-233 EVSQAFKYMSLA
+233 EASQAFKYMALA
-245 GWDVSQSIS
+245 GWDTSKSIS
-254 AVDGVIQLAA
+254 AIDGVLQLAA
-264 ASGMDLAAASDMVT
+264 ASGMDLAKASDMVT

-307 TAEML
+307 TAEQL
-312 GEAYKNCAANL
+312 GEAYKNCAANM

-334 ALLEGMANQGKKG
+334 SLLEALANQGSKS
-347 SEAGTQLAAIMRDLT
+347 SEAGTKVAAIMRDIT
-362 AKMDEGAIQI
+362 AKMDEGKIAI
-372 GETSVAVMDAQ
+372 GDTTVAVMDAN
-383 GNFRDLTD
+383 GNFRDMTD
-391 IITDVDAA
+391 IIKDVDTA
-399 TEGMGDAQK
+399 TQGMGDAEK

-419 SITGL
+419 SISGL
-424 NLILNEGIDKIAGY
+424 NMILNEGVDKIAGY
-438 ETELR
+438 EEELR
-443 NSSGAASDMADTMQ
+443 NSSGAAADMADTMQ

-465 AAGSALEGLGIA
+465 AAGSALEGLSIA
-477 AYDYISGPAGTV
+477 AYDYVSGPAGKV
-489 VDMATGIFKGLTD
+489 VDVATGTFKGLTD
-502 VLTPELDTAHQLL
+502 LITPAKSEMEQYIDDINVALDTVEASLTAAEKTMDTATVDTGKLETYKKTLLELNGVENKNEYQKYQL
-515 ADAENTSAAVQSIY
+515 
-529 DKMESQQKSFK
+529 
-540 SNRDSIEAN
+540 
-549 AEVAKR
+549 KR
-555 LADNLF
+555 I
-561 DLADKADLSATDL
+561 
-574 QTMGVY
+574 
-580 VDELNSLIPDMNLS
+580 VDELSETIPELAEAYDDETGSIKLTNTEIEKLIENQKRQVMENATQKALTEVWEAQRIAEIELTVAQDGLTEAQKRWNERVDEAIGPGHQAVETLQDYYDITGNTDDELEDLS
-594 LNEQTG
+594 L
-600 ELSMTREEVD
+600 SMESLREEVD
-610 KLTESYKEQ
+610 RAQEAQNKAKETAEEYEKAADKVKESLIGETDAQKADSEATDEATNKKEKLTS
-619 AIQQAFMEHYSE
+619 
-631 LAGDYTS
+631 
-638 ALKTAAEAKRNFD
+638 
-651 MALADPE
+651 
-658 ANAVWEQ
+658 
-665 YKKKAEEFHTA
+665 
-676 GEEWEDAYI
+676 
-685 HAGNAIW
+685 
-692 AANQAN
+692 ANQ
-698 GDLLDGLLSSEE
+698 
-710 AMNSAEQAVND
+710 
-721 CDGAMQEWND
+721 
-731 TMQDY
+731 
-736 KESMSSATDATNDLS
+736 
-751 EAQDNTTT
+751 
-759 STEELLTAT
+759 ELLTSQ
-768 IEYEGQTYKT
+768 IEYAGKTYKT
-778 IQEVSE
+778 TDEIAEK
-784 YFKKLEETYDSVYES
+784 FETLKDAYES
-799 AMSSIMGQLDLYN
+799 AYESAQGSIMGQLSLYS
-812 EWSAGAEITAAKALE
+812 EWSAGAEITASKALE

-832 VNGMTSYSE
+832 VSGMTNYAA
-841 NLSAL
+841 NLDVL
-846 TKGVEDVSTGSIEAL
+846 TQGVTDVSNNSIVAL
-861 DAGFVQYLR
+861 DEGFVQYLR
-870 DLGPQS
+870 NLGPQS
-876 ASLVAAIAQ
+876 ASLVATIAQ

-895 QDLNDN
+895 KDLNAN
-901 WDKYYNVSVEIAE
+901 WDQYYNVSTEIAK
-914 ENAEAETGFKEFA
+914 ENAEAETGYKQFA
-927 GDLVSTAQQTAQDAT
+927 EDLVSTAQQTAQNTT
-942 QATADGIDSK
+942 QATADGISSVQD
-952 RPQVDESLQS
+952 RIHESTS
-962 IAYDFMEKLTI
+962 IVMKDFTDTLTI
-973 PDETTKIGS
+973 PDETT
-982 DNIAGYITGAESKQ
+982 
-996 PEVSTTAISLAGATE
+996 
-1011 DGLTDTDA
+1011 
-1019 TTQIGSDNIVGYITG
+1019 QIGSDNVAGYITG
-1034 AEAQKENAENAAV
+1034 AEAQKENAENTAV

-1260 QEKGSSD
+1260 QETGSSD

>member
-1 MADGKVKIETSVDQK
+1 MADGKIKIETSVDQK

-21 LQEAEKKIQDFGK
+21 LQESEKKIQDFGK

-74 QITDAVADVDQSLEG
+74 QITDTVADVDQSLDG
-89 MGDGVSQSPLAEDM
+89 MGDGVSKAPLTEEM
-103 QGVSESVDAS
+103 QRASESVSESAEKIAKS
-113 AEEIVD
+113 AEEAD
-119 SIQDVEEAADQVGE
+119 KSTEEFGK
-133 NADTS
+133 NTDTS
-138 GLSQSFRDAES
+138 GMRKSFREAER
-149 EIDSSCTGIDAA
+149 EVGSSCTGIDAA
-161 VSKATQVIA
+161 VSKATQIIA
-170 GFVSAAAITAAVKQA
+170 GFVSAAAITAAAKQA
-185 TQYVVQV
+185 TQYVIEV

-209 TGAELEKM
+209 TSAELEKM

-254 AVDGVIQLAA
+254 AVDGVLQLAA

-438 ETELR
+438 EEELR

-477 AYDYISGPAGTV
+477 AYNYISGPAGKV
-489 VDMATGIFKGLTD
+489 VDTATSMFKGMTD
-502 VLTPELDTAHQLL
+502 LISPARTEMEQYIDDINAALDTV
-515 ADAENTSAAVQSIY
+515 DASLETAEKTMNVAAVDTS
-529 DKMESQQKSFK
+529 KLESYKKTLLDLNTVENKNEYQKYQL
-540 SNRDSIEAN
+540 
-549 AEVAKR
+549 KR
-555 LADNLF
+555 I
-561 DLADKADLSATDL
+561 
-574 QTMGVY
+574 
-580 VDELNSLIPDMNLS
+580 VDELSDTIPELAAAYDEETGSISLTNQEIEKLLDNQKAQVMQASAQEALEKVYQAQFDATLALTQAQDGLTEAQKRWNERVDEALGPNHQVVESLQDYYDITGNTDDELEDLALS
-594 LNEQTG
+594 IES
-600 ELSMTREEVD
+600 LSAEVD
-610 KLTESYKEQ
+610 RAQ
-619 AIQQAFMEHYSE
+619 
-631 LAGDYTS
+631 
-638 ALKTAAEAKRNFD
+638 
-651 MALADPE
+651 
-658 ANAVWEQ
+658 
-665 YKKKAEEFHTA
+665 
-676 GEEWEDAYI
+676 
-685 HAGNAIW
+685 
-692 AANQAN
+692 
-698 GDLLDGLLSSEE
+698 
-710 AMNSAEQAVND
+710 
-721 CDGAMQEWND
+721 
-731 TMQDY
+731 
-736 KESMSSATDATNDLS
+736 
-751 EAQDNTTT
+751 EAQDKANETA
-759 STEELLTAT
+759 EEYEKTVDRVKESLIGETDAQKEEKDAVEDGTDAKKGAITVNQDLLTSE
-768 IEYEGQTYKT
+768 IEYAGQTYKT
-778 IQEVSE
+778 TGEIAEKFQNLQEAYKSA
-784 YFKKLEETYDSVYES
+784 YES
-799 AMSSIMGQLDLYN
+799 AQGSIMGQLSLYS
-812 EWSAGAEITAAKALE
+812 EWSVGAEITAAKALE

-832 VNGMTSYSE
+832 VNGMTNYAA
-841 NLSAL
+841 NLDAL
-846 TKGVEDVSTGSIEAL
+846 TQGVTDVSTNSVVAL
-861 DAGFVQYLR
+861 DTGFVQYLR

-927 GDLVSTAQQTAQDAT
+927 GDLISTAQQTAQDAT

-982 DNIAGYITGAESKQ
+982 DNIAGYVTGAESKQ

-1034 AEAQKENAENAAV
+1034 AEAQKENAENTAV

-1180 LYVPEGWA
+1180 LFVPEGWA
-1188 GGIEEGKEQV
+1188 GGIEAGQEQV
-1198 EEAAADT
+1198 EKAAEET
-1205 ADATLDG
+1205 AEVTLDS
-1212 FKDVL
+1212 FKDFL
-1217 LPDLDLGWAVD
+1217 LPEVD
-1228 QIRQA
+1228 TSLVIDQLTQQPQI
-1233 SYTMDAE
+1233 
-1240 LAQRATEST
+1240 LAQTITESGT
-1249 METVARSAPES
+1249 ESVVRSMPVQSESASSEPDYEKVGEAVARALENT
-1260 QEKGSSD
+1260 E
-1267 FDYDRLGEVVA
+1267 
-1278 SAIDGMDVRL
+1278 VRL

-1295 VMTSR
+1295 VMTGR

>member
-1 MADGKVKIETSVDQK
+1 MSDGKVKIETSVDPQ

-21 LQEAEKKIQDFGK
+21 LQDSEKKIQDFGK
-34 AAQTEAQQVDKS
+34 TAQDQAQQVDKS
-46 LSSMGQNVGS
+46 LSSMGQNVGN

-89 MGDGVSQSPLAEDM
+89 MGDGVSQSPIAEDM

-209 TGAELEKM
+209 TSAELEKM
-217 SAKAKQLGS
+217 SVKAKQLGS

-438 ETELR
+438 EEELR

-489 VDMATGIFKGLTD
+489 VDMATGMFKGLTD
-502 VLTPELDTAHQLL
+502 LISPAKSEMEQYIDDINIALDTV
-515 ADAENTSAAVQSIY
+515 DAS
-529 DKMESQQKSFK
+529 
-540 SNRDSIEAN
+540 
-549 AEVAKR
+549 
-555 LADNLF
+555 
-561 DLADKADLSATDL
+561 
-574 QTMGVY
+574 
-580 VDELNSLIPDMNLS
+580 
-594 LNEQTG
+594 
-600 ELSMTREEVD
+600 
-610 KLTESYKEQ
+610 
-619 AIQQAFMEHYSE
+619 
-631 LAGDYTS
+631 
-638 ALKTAAEAKRNFD
+638 LKTAEKTMDAATVDTNKLET
-651 MALADPE
+651 
-658 ANAVWEQ
+658 
-665 YKKKAEEFHTA
+665 YKKT
-676 GEEWEDAYI
+676 
-685 HAGNAIW
+685 
-692 AANQAN
+692 
-698 GDLLDGLLSSEE
+698 LLDLTGVENKNEYQKYQLKRIVAELSDTIPELAAAYDEETGSISLTNQEIEKLLDNQKAQVMQASAQEALEKVYQAQFDATLALTQAQDGLTEAQKRWNERVDEALGPNHQVVESLQDYYDITGNTDDELEDLALSIESL
-710 AMNSAEQAVND
+710 SAEVDRAQ
-721 CDGAMQEWND
+721 
-731 TMQDY
+731 
-736 KESMSSATDATNDLS
+736 
-751 EAQDNTTT
+751 EAQDKANETA
-759 STEELLTAT
+759 EEYEKTVDRVKESLIGETDAQKEEKDAVEDDTDAKKGAITVNQDLLTSE
-768 IEYEGQTYKT
+768 IEYAGQTYKT
-778 IQEVSE
+778 TGEIAEKFQTLQEAYKSA
-784 YFKKLEETYDSVYES
+784 YES
-799 AMSSIMGQLDLYN
+799 AQSSIIGQLSLYN
-812 EWSAGAEITAAKALE
+812 EWSAGTEITASQALE

-832 VNGMTSYSE
+832 VSGMTNYAA
-841 NLSAL
+841 NLDAL
-846 TKGVEDVSTGSIEAL
+846 TQGVTDVSNNSIVAL
-861 DAGFVQYLR
+861 DEGFVQYLR
-870 DLGPQS
+870 NLGPQS
-876 ASLVAAIAQ
+876 ASLVATIAQ

-895 QDLNDN
+895 KDLNDN
-901 WDKYYNVSVEIAE
+901 WDKYYNVSVEIAD
-914 ENAEAETGFKEFA
+914 ENAEAETGYKAYAER
-927 GDLVSTAQQTAQDAT
+927 LVSTAQQAAQDAT

-962 IAYDFMEKLTI
+962 IAYDFMDKLTI

-1019 TTQIGSDNIVGYITG
+1019 TTQIGSDNVAGYITG
-1034 AEAQKENAENAAV
+1034 AEAQKENAENTAV

-1064 TAGKLM
+1064 TAGDLL

-1076 LVAGTTLAWIDG
+1076 LVAGTALAWADG
-1088 VAVSNAMNL
+1088 FAVSHAMNL
-1097 GLGSA
+1097 GLGSV
-1102 DTAGT
+1102 DTAKT
-1107 ASKLSDKYVRRT
+1107 ATKLSDKYIQKIRD
-1119 REYRGEA
+1119 YRGQS

-1260 QEKGSSD
+1260 QETGSSD

>member
-1 MADGKVKIETSVDQK
+1 MADGKIKIETSVDQK

-21 LQEAEKKIQDFGK
+21 LQESEKKIQDFGK

-74 QITDAVADVDQSLEG
+74 QITDTVADVDQSLDD
-89 MGDGVSQSPLAEDM
+89 MGDGVSKAPLTEEM
-103 QGVSESVDAS
+103 QRASESVSESAEKIAKS
-113 AEEIVD
+113 AEEAD
-119 SIQDVEEAADQVGE
+119 KSTEEFGK
-133 NADTS
+133 NTDTS
-138 GLSQSFRDAES
+138 GMRKSFREAER
-149 EIDSSCTGIDAA
+149 EVGSSCTGIDAA
-161 VSKATQVIA
+161 VSKAGQTIA
-170 GFVSAAAITAAVKQA
+170 TFVSAAAIASAVKQA
-185 TQYVVQV
+185 TQYVVEV

-226 TSRFSAT
+226 TTKFSAT
-233 EVSQAFKYMSLA
+233 EASQAFKYMALA
-245 GWDVSQSIS
+245 GWDTNKSIS
-254 AVDGVIQLAA
+254 AVDGVLQLAA

-284 GMEADQATYM
+284 GMEASQATYM

-301 QAHSNT
+301 QSHSNT
-307 TAEML
+307 TAEQL
-312 GEAYKNCAANL
+312 GEAYKNCAANM

-334 ALLEGMANQGKKG
+334 AMLEALANQGSKS
-347 SEAGTQLAAIMRDLT
+347 SEAGTKVSAIMRDIT
-362 AKMDEGAIQI
+362 AKMDEGKIAI
-372 GETSVAVMDAQ
+372 GDTTVAVMDAN
-383 GNFRDLTD
+383 GNFRDMTD
-391 IITDVDAA
+391 IIKDVDTA
-399 TEGMGDAQK
+399 TQGMGDAEK

-419 SITGL
+419 SISGL
-424 NLILNEGIDKIAGY
+424 NMILNEGIDKVAGY
-438 ETELR
+438 EEELR

-477 AYDYISGPAGTV
+477 AYNYISGPAGKV
-489 VDMATGIFKGLTD
+489 VDTATSMFKGMTD
-502 VLTPELDTAHQLL
+502 LISPARTEMEQYIDDINAALDTV
-515 ADAENTSAAVQSIY
+515 DASLETAEKTMNVAAVDTS
-529 DKMESQQKSFK
+529 KLESYKKTLLDLNTVENKNEYQKYQL
-540 SNRDSIEAN
+540 
-549 AEVAKR
+549 KR
-555 LADNLF
+555 I
-561 DLADKADLSATDL
+561 
-574 QTMGVY
+574 
-580 VDELNSLIPDMNLS
+580 VDELSDTIPELAAAYDEETGSISLTNQEIEKLLDNQKAQVMQASAQEALEKVYQAQFDATLALTQAQDGLTEAQKRWNERVDEALGPNHQVVESLQDYYDITGNTDDELEDLALS
-594 LNEQTG
+594 IES
-600 ELSMTREEVD
+600 LSAEVD
-610 KLTESYKEQ
+610 RAQ
-619 AIQQAFMEHYSE
+619 
-631 LAGDYTS
+631 
-638 ALKTAAEAKRNFD
+638 
-651 MALADPE
+651 
-658 ANAVWEQ
+658 
-665 YKKKAEEFHTA
+665 
-676 GEEWEDAYI
+676 
-685 HAGNAIW
+685 
-692 AANQAN
+692 
-698 GDLLDGLLSSEE
+698 
-710 AMNSAEQAVND
+710 
-721 CDGAMQEWND
+721 
-731 TMQDY
+731 
-736 KESMSSATDATNDLS
+736 
-751 EAQDNTTT
+751 EAQDKANETA
-759 STEELLTAT
+759 EEYEKTVDRVKESLIGETDAQKEEKNAVEDGTDAKKGAITVNQDLLTSE
-768 IEYEGQTYKT
+768 IEYAGQTYKT
-778 IQEVSE
+778 TGEIAEKFQNLQEAYKSA
-784 YFKKLEETYDSVYES
+784 YES
-799 AMSSIMGQLDLYN
+799 AQGSIMGQLSLYS
-812 EWSAGAEITAAKALE
+812 EWSVGAEITAAKALE

-832 VNGMTSYSE
+832 VNGMTNYAA
-841 NLSAL
+841 NLDAL
-846 TKGVEDVSTGSIEAL
+846 TQGVTDVSTNSVVAL
-861 DAGFVQYLR
+861 DTGFVQYLR

-927 GDLVSTAQQTAQDAT
+927 GDLISTAQQTAQDAT

-982 DNIAGYITGAESKQ
+982 DNIAGYVTGAESKQ

-1034 AEAQKENAENAAV
+1034 AEAQKENAENTAV

-1180 LYVPEGWA
+1180 LFVPEGWA
-1188 GGIEEGKEQV
+1188 GGIEAGQEQV
-1198 EEAAADT
+1198 EKAAEET
-1205 ADATLDG
+1205 AEVTLDS
-1212 FKDVL
+1212 FKDFL
-1217 LPDLDLGWAVD
+1217 LPEVD
-1228 QIRQA
+1228 TSLVIDQLTQQPQI
-1233 SYTMDAE
+1233 
-1240 LAQRATEST
+1240 LAQTITESGT
-1249 METVARSAPES
+1249 ESVVRSMPVQSESASSEPDYEKVGEAVARALENT
-1260 QEKGSSD
+1260 E
-1267 FDYDRLGEVVA
+1267 
-1278 SAIDGMDVRL
+1278 VRL

-1295 VMTSR
+1295 VMTGR